1 MVKRK
6 SLDDTDPECG
16 KGIPFPIQTFLWR
29 QTSAF
34 LRPKLGK
41 QYEASCVSFER
52 VLVENKLH
60 GLSPALSEA
69 IQSIS
74 RWELVQAALPHVLHC
89 TAILLS
95 NRNKLGHQ
103 DKLGVAE
110 TKLLHTLHWML
121 LEAAQECNHE
131 PSLGHG
137 WSGGSSSSA
146 FLQPLGMG
154 NQGSPPG
161 RVGQSCPGSGTGS
174 GSGVPRRSGSLEE
187 DEHARNKLF
196 HKSMATVELFVFL
209 FAPLIHRIKES
220 DLTFRLASGL
230 VLWQPMWEHRQ
241 PDVPAF
247 SALIKPVRN
256 IVTAKRNS
264 PVNNQ
269 CSPCGSSNQGQMGF
283 QVVCETAQSD
293 SSSPGAGEQSCRRG
307 NSVERGGPS
316 RPQAPPHDKG
326 VSKKKTSAPVGIPF
340 SLAQRARYATYF
352 DVAVLRCLL
361 QPHWT
366 EEGVHWALMF
376 YLQRLRQI
384 LEERPERPPEPLIP
398 PLPRPR
404 SSSMVAATPS
414 LVNTHKTQDMSLK
427 SNEEAKSLSSETF
440 SKVSMTNL
448 RRPAVPDLSSDL
460 GMNLFK
466 KFKNRREDRERKG
479 SIPFHHTGKKRQRR
493 MGVPFLLHDDHLD
506 VSPTR
511 STFSFGSFSG
521 VGDDRRALERG
532 GWQATIMG
540 KFTRRGSSDTAADAD
555 SLSVKHSHSHHS
567 LLRDLPDH
575 SNSHSDNTVHAKGD
589 VRSQIS
595 TITMATFNT
604 TVASFNVGYADF
616 FTEHMKKLC
625 NPVSIPEIPTE
636 PLACANLPRSFTD
649 SCINYSCLEEGD
661 SIEGTNNFILK
672 NGMLDLT
679 AILRA
684 LYAVLTHDISSRICD
699 VSLNIIDCLLQLG
712 VVPGMGKKLTKPKD
726 KENDEMRL
734 PKEGANQSLGGAQ
747 GGVSGGCMGAAP
759 GGGGGDGGGGSGG
772 SGGGSG
778 GSGGGSRDDVTENK
792 KKDGKDDGSLLST
805 HRLALTMLI
814 KIVKSLGCAYGC
826 GEGHRGLSG
835 DRLRMQAQNCLTNL
849 YKLDKVQFRQ
859 TMRDYVNKDSLNNI
873 VDFLHALLGF
883 CMEPVTDK
891 YGSAGERS
899 RREKKRNLD
908 KAGFGNNFTTGD
920 NKSLAQNMEAV
931 VVGCMFKSL
940 ITRCASTTH
949 ELHSPENLGLYCDI
963 RQLVQFIKESHGNV
977 FRRVALSA
985 LLDSAEKLAT
995 AKKPEEKEEI
1005 VIIKQTMP
1013 RRSEVGVSGEK
1024 GAQPSTAADECRSC
1038 ISSRPPQTPE
1048 HDDQIPGALLGRKD
1062 FWRKMFKSQSAASD
1076 TSSQSE
1082 QDTSECTTAHSG
1094 TTTDR
1099 RSRSRSRRISLR
1111 KKLKLPIGNW
1121 LKRSSLSGLTDGV
1134 EDLLDISS
1142 VDRLS
1147 FIRQSSK
1154 VKFTSNVKL
1163 SEVGGVEY
1171 GRDEEEN
1178 FFKRL
1183 GKWRSGRRNPSKLH
1197 HTEEKDGPQGFQE
1210 RLAASQE
1217 AMKNKNVVNLGAI
1230 RQGMKRF
1237 QFLLNCCEPGTIP
1250 DASILAAALDLEAPV
1265 VARAS
1270 LFLECARFVHRC
1282 NRGNWPEWM
1291 KGHHVNI
1298 TKRGLS
1304 RGRSPIVGNKR
1315 NQKLQWNAAKHFCQ
1329 WGDAIGTRLSELCH
1343 SDSESPANI
1352 LGFIYDEE
1360 TKRRMRK
1367 EDEEED
1373 FLDDN
1378 TVNPTKCGCPFA
1390 LKMAACQLLLEITT
1404 FLRETFPCLPRPRT
1418 EPQVDLDSG
1427 RLRLNPELGRHRY
1440 ERKISFAG
1448 ILDDEDGHDSLNSS
1462 SHTLKSDTP
1471 SDEKK
1476 VQEPLAPIR
1485 KIRIGGSRLLQIKGA
1500 RSFKVKK
1507 GGSLSSI
1514 RRAGSLKSTK
1524 MPRQDS
1530 ESENDE
1536 GLLSQSRDTVT
1547 DIGSP
1552 WSTSEPSIEPE
1563 GSGGTGG
1570 PEDNYHRNMSW
1581 LHIMILLCNQQ
1592 SFICTHVEFC
1602 HPRCYQHHSRSC
1614 ARLVRAVKLLYGE
1627 TVDSLREDRAGN
1639 VSGRAK
1645 RNKECSDKSSLRTPS
1660 MKRRP
1665 TDSNADGKKDTGMLK
1680 YIRNQVM
1687 SLAPAPLSLLIKAAP
1702 ILTEDMYGDVQ
1713 PAAWELLLS
1722 VDEHMAAAAAAM
1734 FLLCAVKVPDAVTEM
1749 MMAEFQHAEA
1759 SQRINSVFKFYTL
1772 WRFRYQVWPRME
1784 EGAQQIFKIPP
1795 PSINF
1800 TLPSPIL
1807 GMPCVPMFDPP
1818 WVPSNTGS
1826 VQDPINED
1834 NSKSFSA
1841 RAVSRSHQRA
1851 EHILKNLQQ
1860 EEEKRRLGREA
1871 SIITAIPVAQE
1882 ACYEPTCGPPPE
1894 QEEEEEAVNLASRRM
1909 SVTPSCASSNSHRN
1923 YSFRRGSVWSVR
1935 SVASAEDE
1943 ENATEHT
1950 PTHHM
1955 LQPPQAVFPA
1965 CICAA
1970 VLPIVH
1976 LMEDGEVREDGVAV
1990 SAVAQQILWNCLI
2003 EDPAL
2008 VLRHFLEKLT
2018 VSNRQDELMYMLRKL
2033 LMNIGDLPAQTS
2045 HILFNYLVGLIM
2057 YFVRTPCEWGMDAIS
2072 ATLTFL
2078 WEVVGYVEGLFFKDL
2093 KQTMKKEQC
2102 EVKLLVTA
2110 SMPGTKTLVVHGQN
2124 ECDIP
2129 TQLPVH
2135 EDTQFEALLKEC
2147 LEFFNIPEARSAHYF
2162 LMDKRWNLIHYSKT
2176 FVRDI
2181 YPFRRSV
2188 SPQLNLVHMLPEKGQ
2203 ELIQKQVFS
2212 RKLEEVGRV
2221 LFLISLTQNMPAVH
2235 KQSHVSLLQE
2245 DLLRLPSFP
2254 RTAIDG
2260 EFSLFSEPQG
2270 KELFGLDTLHKVLWI
2285 KLLEEMFLGMPSEY
2299 PWGDEIMLFL
2309 NVFNGALLLHPE
2321 DSSLLRQYTATAI
2334 NTAVH
2339 FNHLFSLSGYQWIL
2353 PTMLQAYADYESNP
2367 LLRQGIEFCCRQFYI
2382 LHRKPFILQL
2392 FASVAP
2398 LLEFTTS
2405 TSTGLSKGVSAQ
2417 CLFDLLVSLEGET
2430 LDALDAL
2437 ELVKAEKPLR
2447 SLDFC
2452 YGNED
2457 LAFSITE
2464 SIKLCVTVVAYAPES
2479 FRSLQMLM
2487 VLEALVPCF
2496 LQKLKSNT
2504 MTMESASAARDEIA
2518 AIAALATSLQAL
2530 LYSSET
2536 LTRPMTA
2543 PQLSRCDQGHK
2554 GATTA
2559 NHAMSGGPNT
2569 SRLVSNI
2576 RDNLHLLEEGQGMP
2590 REELDE
2596 RIAREEFRR
2605 PRESLLNI
2613 CTEFYK
2619 HCGPRLKILQNV
2631 AGEPRVTALELLD
2644 IKSHMRL
2651 AEIAHA
2657 LLKLAP
2663 YDTLTMESR
2672 GLRRYITEMLPIT
2685 DWSAETVRPALIL
2698 ILKRLDRMFNKIHK
2712 MPTLR
2717 CARPQALCTRSVAAL
2732 RALYSF
2738 TTVPLLWRNSGVKS
2752 SSCLPVSS
2760 LAGHA
2765 TPWGVSLFLSPV
2777 SAAASLGMCA
2787 PACVCP
2793 SDLDVVCLRRT
2804 AKVVRLLLLAL
2815 LIDVF
2820 VSSSVSAFTR
2830 QPIISF
2836 LPHLRSLINVCVNLV
2851 MGVVGPSSVADG
2863 LPLLHLSPYL
2873 SPPLPFS
2880 TAVVRLVALQI
2891 QALKDDFPLSH
2902 VISPFTNQERR
2913 EGMLLNLL
2921 IPFVLTV
2928 GSGSKGQSP
2937 GTQDSPHLEQ
2947 PEHVQDQEL
2956 HAGCL
2961 PAHCSTPGDQGKDL
2975 RREGLAESTSQAA
2988 YLALKVVLVCFE
3000 RQLGNQWYRL
3010 SLQVKEMALRKVG
3023 GLAFWDFIDF
3033 IVRTRI
3039 PIFVLLRPYIQC
3051 KLLTQPA
3058 DSQEEITARH
3068 HIADQLERRF
3078 IPRPLCKSSLFAEF
3092 NNELKI
3098 LKEAVHSGSAYQ
3110 GKTSISTVGTSTSAY
3125 RLSLATMSRS
3135 NTGTGTVWE
3144 QESQPSR
3151 QPSQDT
3157 LSRTDEDE
3165 EPEQEENDSISI
3177 PSVVSEHE
3185 AFLPRIISQRRFSS
3199 YATGNAS
3206 AQSEP
3211 GTRST
3216 MLPSQSEP
3224 NVLDE
3229 SQGLEEGN
3237 LSRVASVQSEPGQQ
3251 NLLLQPP
3258 LGRNRGLRQL
3268 RRPLLSIPKNE
3279 PRGAGRSGAR
3289 LSATRRSIQPKNKI
3303 LATHGGDQKR
3313 VVTFTETQQEAQ
3325 TKPPVPAGADA
3336 QPEVRKASPAPP
3348 STPPASSGASFSATV
3363 KADLHSPS
3371 RKQLSI
3377 STESKEKREQ
3387 WSLRSSLSPRGS
3399 ISRGSTPTPPSRSC
3413 SPVPPPHPISRT
3425 CSPLPPPPLPIL
3437 GIHPCANFPQQGAS
3451 SCSTPESPEDLDTT
3465 ALLGRNTDTLLHISE
3480 DNGGTENPLL
3490 VPLLVPLLSPRHS
3503 PALPSRRS
3511 PLPLSPVDLDLDESH
3526 V

>member
-6 SLDDTDPECG
+6 SLDDSDQENCR
-16 KGIPFPIQTFLWR
+16 GIPFPIQTFLWR

-60 GLSPALSEA
+60 GLSPALTEA

-121 LEAAQECNHE
+121 LEAAQECHQE
-131 PSLGHG
+131 PGLGQG
-137 WSGGSSSSA
+137 WSGGSSGSSSA
-146 FLQPLGMG
+146 YLQPMG
-154 NQGSPPG
+154 NQGLTD
-161 RVGQSCPGSGTGS
+161 RNGSTT
-174 GSGVPRRSGSLEE
+174 EE
-187 DEHARNKLF
+187 NEYARAKLY
-196 HKSMATVELFVFL
+196 HKNMATVELFVFL
-209 FAPLIHRIKES
+209 FAPLINRIKES
-220 DLTFRLASGL
+220 DLTFRLAGGL
-230 VLWQPMWEHRQ
+230 VIWQPMWEHRH

-247 SALIKPVRN
+247 SALVKPMRN
-256 IVTAKRNS
+256 IITAKRNS
-264 PVNNQ
+264 LVNNQ
-269 CSPCGSSNQGQMGF
+269 CSPHDTSNPCPS
-283 QVVCETAQSD
+283 VVCESVRPD
-293 SSSPGAGEQSCRRG
+293 SSSPSATGQSCRRG
-307 NSVERGGPS
+307 NSVEKGGS
-316 RPQAPPHDKG
+316 SQQAFEKG
-326 VSKKKTSAPVGIPF
+326 FSQPKNFSVPVGI
-340 SLAQRARYATYF
+340 SVSQRARYATYF
-352 DVAVLRCLL
+352 DVAVLRCLM

-366 EEGVHWALMF
+366 EEGVHWALTY

-384 LEERPERPPEPLIP
+384 LQEKPERPPEPLIP

-414 LVNTHKTQDMSLK
+414 LVNTHKTQDMTQK
-427 SNEEAKSLSSETF
+427 CNEESRSLSSETF
-440 SKVSMTNL
+440 SKVSFTNL
-448 RRPAVPDLSSDL
+448 RRQAVPDLSTEM
-460 GMNLFK
+460 GMNIFK

-479 SIPFHHTGKKRQRR
+479 SIPFHYTGKKRQRR
-493 MGVPFLLHDDHLD
+493 MGIPFLMHEDHLD

-521 VGDDRRALERG
+521 LGDDRRTLDRG
-532 GWQATIMG
+532 GWPSTIMG
-540 KFTRRGSSDTAADAD
+540 KLTRRGSSDTAGDVD
-555 SLSVKHSHSHHS
+555 SLGAKHFHSHHN
-567 LLRDLPDH
+567 LPEH
-575 SNSHSDNTVHAKGD
+575 SNSHSDNTIKEG

-604 TVASFNVGYADF
+604 TVASFNVGYTDF
-616 FTEHMKKLC
+616 FTEHIKKLC
-625 NPVSIPEIPTE
+625 NPIPIPEMPCE
-636 PLACANLPRSFTD
+636 PLACSNLPRSLTD
-649 SCINYSCLEEGD
+649 SCINYTSLED
-661 SIEGTNNFILK
+661 RDTIEGTNNFILK
-672 NGMLDLT
+672 NGMLDLM

-684 LYAVLTHDISSRICD
+684 LYAVLTHDIGSRICD
-699 VSLNIIDCLLQLG
+699 VALNIIECLLQLG
-712 VVPGMGKKLTKPKD
+712 VVPSVNKKASKPED
-726 KENDEMRL
+726 KEAEH
-734 PKEGANQSLGGAQ
+734 PKEGASQSVGGAQ
-747 GGVSGGCMGAAP
+747 GEAAGGTGAAP
-759 GGGGGDGGGGSGG
+759 NGGGGGDGGGGGG
-772 SGGGSG
+772 ESR
-778 GSGGGSRDDVTENK
+778 GGSRDDIKNNK
-792 KKDGKDDGSLLST
+792 DNKDGDTSLST

-835 DRLRMQAQNCLTNL
+835 DRLRMQAQNCLTTL

-859 TMRDYVNKDSLNNI
+859 TMKEYVNKDSLNNI

-883 CMEPVTDK
+883 CMEPITDK

-899 RREKKRNLD
+899 RRANKRNID
-908 KAGFGNNFTTGD
+908 KAGFGNNFTTGGD
-920 NKSLAQNMEAV
+920 KSLAQSMETV

-949 ELHSPENLGLYCDI
+949 ELHSSENLGLYCDI

-985 LLDSAEKLAT
+985 LLDSAEKLNT
-995 AKKPEEKEEI
+995 TKNTDEKET
-1005 VIIKQTMP
+1005 K
-1013 RRSEVGVSGEK
+1013 
-1024 GAQPSTAADECRSC
+1024 PSSAKNE
-1038 ISSRPPQTPE
+1038 E
-1048 HDDQIPGALLGRKD
+1048 QIPGALLGRKD

-1111 KKLKLPIGNW
+1111 KKLKLPIACHRKARHPLTLSMLRNW
-1121 LKRSSLSGLTDGV
+1121 LKRSSLSGLADGV

-1154 VKFTSNVKL
+1154 VKFTSAVKL
-1163 SEVGGVEY
+1163 SEGSAIEY
-1171 GRDEEEN
+1171 GREEEEN

-1183 GKWRSGRRNPSKLH
+1183 GKWRSGRRNPSKVH
-1197 HTEEKDGPQGFQE
+1197 HTEEKDGCHGFQE

-1217 AMKNKNVVNLGAI
+1217 AMKNKNIVNLGAI

-1304 RGRSPIVGNKR
+1304 RGRSPVAGNKR
-1315 NQKLQWNAAKHFCQ
+1315 NTKLQWNAAKHFYQ
-1329 WGDAIGTRLSELCH
+1329 WGDAIGTRLSEICH

-1360 TKRRMRK
+1360 SKRRAKK

-1373 FLDDN
+1373 YLDDN

-1418 EPQVDLDSG
+1418 EPLVDLESC
-1427 RLRLNPELGRHRY
+1427 RLRLDPELGRHRY

-1462 SHTLKSDTP
+1462 SHTLKSDTGCE
-1471 SDEKK
+1471 EKK
-1476 VQEPLAPIR
+1476 SSQEPLAPIR

-1500 RSFKVKK
+1500 RSFRVKK

-1524 MPRQDS
+1524 TSRQDS
-1530 ESENDE
+1530 ESENDAE
-1536 GLLSQSRDTVT
+1536 SERLLSQSRDTVRLCAAMAQLKREGGGSERGAGKGQGT
-1547 DIGSP
+1547 GNGGSRRDQGGKDIGRSQEQENPGRDPESSQDGGP
-1552 WSTSEPSIEPE
+1552 WWSRGREKPWWRANLELMAHMTKAKAGTRNIAAESEQLRTKLEPEARRGQMEPE
-1563 GSGGTGG
+1563 GWRGEAK
-1570 PEDNYHRNMSW
+1570 PEEWNPVAEAGRR
-1581 LHIMILLCNQQ
+1581 L
-1592 SFICTHVEFC
+1592 TK
-1602 HPRCYQHHSRSC
+1602 RSRRDKGAWWSPC
-1614 ARLVRAVKLLYGE
+1614 
-1627 TVDSLREDRAGN
+1627 DDWPPWSQ
-1639 VSGRAK
+1639 
-1645 RNKECSDKSSLRTPS
+1645 CSDKSCLRTPS

-1665 TDSNADGKKDTGMLK
+1665 TDSSAEGKKDTGMLK

-1687 SLAPAPLSLLIKAAP
+1687 SLSPAPLSLLIKAAP
-1702 ILTEDMYGDVQ
+1702 ILTEDMYGDIL

-1722 VDEHMAAAAAAM
+1722 VDEHMAAAAAAL
-1734 FLLCAVKVPDAVTEM
+1734 FLLCAVKVPDGVTEM
-1749 MMAEFQHAEA
+1749 MMAEFQHKEA
-1759 SQRINSVFKFYTL
+1759 CQRINSILKFYTV

-1807 GMPCVPMFDPP
+1807 GMPCVPIFDPP
-1818 WVPSNTGS
+1818 WVPVNAGTVPDAIS
-1826 VQDPINED
+1826 ED
-1834 NSKSFSA
+1834 QSKSFSA

-1851 EHILKNLQQ
+1851 EHILKNMQQ

-1871 SIITAIPVAQE
+1871 SIITAIPIAQE
-1882 ACYEPTCGPPPE
+1882 ACYEPTCSPPPE
-1894 QEEEEEAVNLASRRM
+1894 QEEEVEDVMNLTSRRL
-1909 SVTPSCASSNSHRN
+1909 SVSPSCASSNSHRN

-1935 SVASAEDE
+1935 SMVSAEDD
-1943 ENATEHT
+1943 ENTTELT

-1955 LQPPQAVFPA
+1955 LQPPQSVFPP

-1990 SAVAQQILWNCLI
+1990 CAVAQQVLWNCLI

-2033 LMNIGDLPAQTS
+2033 LLNIGDLPAQTS

-2147 LEFFNIPEARSAHYF
+2147 LEFFNIPEARSANYF
-2162 LMDKRWNLIHYSKT
+2162 LMDKRWNLIHYAKT
-2176 FVRDI
+2176 YVRDI

-2203 ELIQKQVFS
+2203 ELIQKQV
-2212 RKLEEVGRV
+2212 
-2221 LFLISLTQNMPAVH
+2221 M
-2235 KQSHVSLLQE
+2235 
-2245 DLLRLPSFP
+2245 
-2254 RTAIDG
+2254 
-2260 EFSLFSEPQG
+2260 
-2270 KELFGLDTLHKVLWI
+2270 
-2285 KLLEEMFLGMPSEY
+2285 
-2299 PWGDEIMLFL
+2299 
-2309 NVFNGALLLHPE
+2309 
-2321 DSSLLRQYTATAI
+2321 
-2334 NTAVH
+2334 
-2339 FNHLFSLSGYQWIL
+2339 
-2353 PTMLQAYADYESNP
+2353 
-2367 LLRQGIEFCCRQFYI
+2367 
-2382 LHRKPFILQL
+2382 
-2392 FASVAP
+2392 
-2398 LLEFTTS
+2398 
-2405 TSTGLSKGVSAQ
+2405 
-2417 CLFDLLVSLEGET
+2417 
-2430 LDALDAL
+2430 
-2437 ELVKAEKPLR
+2437 
-2447 SLDFC
+2447 
-2452 YGNED
+2452 
-2457 LAFSITE
+2457 
-2464 SIKLCVTVVAYAPES
+2464 
-2479 FRSLQMLM
+2479 
-2487 VLEALVPCF
+2487 
-2496 LQKLKSNT
+2496 
-2504 MTMESASAARDEIA
+2504 
-2518 AIAALATSLQAL
+2518 
-2530 LYSSET
+2530 
-2536 LTRPMTA
+2536 
-2543 PQLSRCDQGHK
+2543 
-2554 GATTA
+2554 
-2559 NHAMSGGPNT
+2559 
-2569 SRLVSNI
+2569 
-2576 RDNLHLLEEGQGMP
+2576 
-2590 REELDE
+2590 
-2596 RIAREEFRR
+2596 
-2605 PRESLLNI
+2605 
-2613 CTEFYK
+2613 
-2619 HCGPRLKILQNV
+2619 
-2631 AGEPRVTALELLD
+2631 
-2644 IKSHMRL
+2644 
-2651 AEIAHA
+2651 
-2657 LLKLAP
+2657 
-2663 YDTLTMESR
+2663 
-2672 GLRRYITEMLPIT
+2672 
-2685 DWSAETVRPALIL
+2685 AETG
-2698 ILKRLDRMFNKIHK
+2698 FH
-2712 MPTLR
+2712 
-2717 CARPQALCTRSVAAL
+2717 
-2732 RALYSF
+2732 
-2738 TTVPLLWRNSGVKS
+2738 
-2752 SSCLPVSS
+2752 
-2760 LAGHA
+2760 
-2765 TPWGVSLFLSPV
+2765 
-2777 SAAASLGMCA
+2777 
-2787 PACVCP
+2787 
-2793 SDLDVVCLRRT
+2793 
-2804 AKVVRLLLLAL
+2804 
-2815 LIDVF
+2815 
-2820 VSSSVSAFTR
+2820 SSVSALTRRQVEWEAASSLIEGICLTLHR

-2880 TAVVRLVALQI
+2880 TAVVRLVAMQI

-2928 GSGSKGQSP
+2928 GSGNK
-2937 GTQDSPHLEQ
+2937 DSPNLEQ
-2947 PEHVQDQEL
+2947 PEVFLLLQTVINILLPPRIISTSRSKNFVLD
-2956 HAGCL
+2956 AS
-2961 PAHCSTPGDQGKDL
+2961 PAHCSTPGDTGKDL

-2988 YLALKVVLVCFE
+2988 YLALKVVLICFE
-3000 RQLGNQWYRL
+3000 RQLGNQWYKL

-3039 PIFVLLRPYIQC
+3039 PIFILLRPFIQC

-3058 DSQEEITARH
+3058 ESQEEITARH
-3068 HIADQLERRF
+3068 HIAEQLERRF
-3078 IPRPLCKSSLFAEF
+3078 IPRSLCKSSLFAEF
-3092 NNELKI
+3092 SNELKI

-3157 LSRTDEDE
+3157 LSRCTDEE
-3165 EPEQEENDSISI
+3165 EEENDSISI

-3185 AFLPRIISQRRFSS
+3185 AFLPRLISQRRFSS
-3199 YATGNAS
+3199 HITVSAAT
-3206 AQSEP
+3206 QPEP
-3211 GTRST
+3211 GIST
-3216 MLPSQSEP
+3216 MLPSHSEP

-3229 SQGLEEGN
+3229 SQGLLEEGN

-3251 NLLLQPP
+3251 NLLIQPP
-3258 LGRNRGLRQL
+3258 LGRKRGLRQL
-3268 RRPLLSIPKNE
+3268 RRPLLSIQRVQDE
-3279 PRGAGRSGAR
+3279 SRGRQGAR
-3289 LSATRRSIQPKNKI
+3289 LSTTRRNIQPKSKP
-3303 LATHGGDQKR
+3303 LDRAHGDQKR
-3313 VVTFTETQQEAQ
+3313 SVNDMKKNGERYGSSENV
-3325 TKPPVPAGADA
+3325 PVSWPFIPLNLTAYITLALFCSQYENKD
-3336 QPEVRKASPAPP
+3336 RKDQGS
-3348 STPPASSGASFSATV
+3348 V
-3363 KADLHSPS
+3363 
-3371 RKQLSI
+3371 
-3377 STESKEKREQ
+3377 
-3387 WSLRSSLSPRGS
+3387 RSSLSPTPS
-3399 ISRGSTPTPPSRSC
+3399 AASSSTSRA
-3413 SPVPPPHPISRT
+3413 
-3425 CSPLPPPPLPIL
+3425 CSPLPPPLPVL
-3437 GIHPCANFPQQGAS
+3437 
-3451 SCSTPESPEDLDTT
+3451 STPSRLAPTQIRESPEDEETT
-3465 ALLGRNTDTLLHISE
+3465 GLLQNTDTSPGAGE
-3480 DNGGTENPLL
+3480 DRGTENPLL
-3490 VPLLVPLLSPRHS
+3490 TSLLTPH
-3503 PALPSRRS
+3503 ALS

>member
-6 SLDDTDPECG
+6 SLDDSDQENCRG
-16 KGIPFPIQTFLWR
+16 VPFPIQTFLWR

-60 GLSPALSEA
+60 GLSPALTEA

-121 LEAAQECNHE
+121 LEAAQECHQE
-131 PSLGHG
+131 PGLGHG
-137 WSGGSSSSA
+137 WSGGSSGSSSA
-146 FLQPLGMG
+146 YLQPMG
-154 NQGSPPG
+154 NQGLTDHN
-161 RVGQSCPGSGTGS
+161 GSTT
-174 GSGVPRRSGSLEE
+174 EE
-187 DEHARNKLF
+187 NEYARAKLY
-196 HKSMATVELFVFL
+196 HKNMATVELFVFL
-209 FAPLIHRIKES
+209 FAPLINRIKES
-220 DLTFRLASGL
+220 DLTFRLAGGL
-230 VLWQPMWEHRQ
+230 VIWQPMWEHRQ

-247 SALIKPVRN
+247 SALVKPMRN
-256 IVTAKRNS
+256 IVTGQISCINII
-264 PVNNQ
+264 VQ
-269 CSPCGSSNQGQMGF
+269 LGSCDFLFYLGF
-283 QVVCETAQSD
+283 QVVCESDQPDSPSPSVTGQS
-293 SSSPGAGEQSCRRG
+293 GAC
-307 NSVERGGPS
+307 
-316 RPQAPPHDKG
+316 
-326 VSKKKTSAPVGIPF
+326 T
-340 SLAQRARYATYF
+340 RYATYF
-352 DVAVLRCLL
+352 DVAVLRCLM

-366 EEGVHWALMF
+366 EEGVHWALIY

-384 LEERPERPPEPLIP
+384 LQEKPERPPEPLIP

-414 LVNTHKTQDMSLK
+414 LVNTHKTQDMTLK
-427 SNEEAKSLSSETF
+427 CNEESRSLSSETF
-440 SKVSMTNL
+440 SKVSVTNL
-448 RRPAVPDLSSDL
+448 RRPAVPDLSIEM
-460 GMNLFK
+460 GMNIFK

-493 MGVPFLLHDDHLD
+493 MGVPFLMHEDHLD

-521 VGDDRRALERG
+521 LGDDRRTLDRG
-532 GWQATIMG
+532 GWPSTIMG
-540 KFTRRGSSDTAADAD
+540 KLTRRGSSDTAGDVD
-555 SLSVKHSHSHHS
+555 SLGAKHFHSHHN
-567 LLRDLPDH
+567 LPEH
-575 SNSHSDNTVHAKGD
+575 SNSHSDNTIKE

-604 TVASFNVGYADF
+604 TVASFNVGYTDF
-616 FTEHMKKLC
+616 FTEHIKKLC
-625 NPVSIPEIPTE
+625 NPIPIPEMPCE
-636 PLACANLPRSFTD
+636 PLACSNLPRSLTD
-649 SCINYSCLEEGD
+649 SCINYTSLED
-661 SIEGTNNFILK
+661 RDTIEGTNNFILK
-672 NGMLDLT
+672 NGMLDLM
-679 AILRA
+679 AVLRA
-684 LYAVLTHDISSRICD
+684 LYSVLTHDISSRICD
-699 VSLNIIDCLLQLG
+699 VALNIIECLLQLG
-712 VVPGMGKKLTKPKD
+712 VVPSVIKKAPKPED
-726 KENDEMRL
+726 KEVER
-734 PKEGANQSLGGAQ
+734 PKEGASQSVGGAQ
-747 GGVSGGCMGAAP
+747 GEAAGGTGAAP
-759 GGGGGDGGGGSGG
+759 NGGGGGDGGGGGG
-772 SGGGSG
+772 
-778 GSGGGSRDDVTENK
+778 ENT
-792 KKDGKDDGSLLST
+792 SLST

-835 DRLRMQAQNCLTNL
+835 DRLRMQVNICAQNCLTTL

-859 TMRDYVNKDSLNNI
+859 TMKEYVNKDSLNNI

-883 CMEPVTDK
+883 CMEPITD
-891 YGSAGERS
+891 
-899 RREKKRNLD
+899 N
-908 KAGFGNNFTTGD
+908 KAGFGNNFTTGGD
-920 NKSLAQNMEAV
+920 KSLVHSMETV

-949 ELHSPENLGLYCDI
+949 ELHSSENLGLYCDI

-985 LLDSAEKLAT
+985 LLDSAEKLNT
-995 AKKPEEKEEI
+995 TKKTDEKEETKPSSTSMLI
-1005 VIIKQTMP
+1005 CVYLFLSI
-1013 RRSEVGVSGEK
+1013 SEE
-1024 GAQPSTAADECRSC
+1024 
-1038 ISSRPPQTPE
+1038 
-1048 HDDQIPGALLGRKD
+1048 QIPGALLGRKD

-1121 LKRSSLSGLTDGV
+1121 LKRSSLSGLADGV

-1154 VKFTSNVKL
+1154 VKFTSAVKL
-1163 SEVGGVEY
+1163 SEGSAIEY
-1171 GRDEEEN
+1171 GREEEEN

-1183 GKWRSGRRNPSKLH
+1183 GCH
-1197 HTEEKDGPQGFQE
+1197 GFQE

-1217 AMKNKNVVNLGAI
+1217 AMKNKNIVNLGAI

-1304 RGRSPIVGNKR
+1304 RGRSPVAGNKR
-1315 NQKLQWNAAKHFCQ
+1315 NTKLQWNAAKHFYQ
-1329 WGDAIGTRLSELCH
+1329 WGDAIGTRLSEICH
-1343 SDSESPANI
+1343 SDTESPANI

-1360 TKRRMRK
+1360 SKRRAKK

-1373 FLDDN
+1373 YLDDN
-1378 TVNPTKCGCPFA
+1378 TVNPTKCGCPFS

-1418 EPQVDLDSG
+1418 EPLVDLESC
-1427 RLRLNPELGRHRY
+1427 RLRLDPELGRHRY

-1448 ILDDEDGHDSLNSS
+1448 ILDDEDGHDDSLNSS
-1462 SHTLKSDTP
+1462 SHTLKSDTGCE
-1471 SDEKK
+1471 EKK
-1476 VQEPLAPIR
+1476 
-1485 KIRIGGSRLLQIKGA
+1485 S
-1500 RSFKVKK
+1500 
-1507 GGSLSSI
+1507 
-1514 RRAGSLKSTK
+1514 
-1524 MPRQDS
+1524 
-1530 ESENDE
+1530 
-1536 GLLSQSRDTVT
+1536 
-1547 DIGSP
+1547 SP
-1552 WSTSEPSIEPE
+1552 WSASEPSIEPE
-1563 GSGGTGG
+1563 GPGSTGG
-1570 PEDNYHRNMSW
+1570 VEDNYHRNMSW

-1592 SFICTHVEFC
+1592 SFICTHVDFC

-1614 ARLVRAVKLLYGE
+1614 ARLVRAIKLLYGE
-1627 TVDSLREDRAGN
+1627 TVDSLKENSTTGN
-1639 VSGRAK
+1639 ISGRAK
-1645 RNKECSDKSSLRTPS
+1645 KSKECSDKSCLRTPS

-1665 TDSNADGKKDTGMLK
+1665 TDSSAEGKKDTGMLK

-1687 SLAPAPLSLLIKAAP
+1687 SLSPAPLSLLIKAAP
-1702 ILTEDMYGDVQ
+1702 ILTDDMYGDIL

-1722 VDEHMAAAAAAM
+1722 VDEHMAAAAAAL
-1734 FLLCAVKVPDAVTEM
+1734 FLLCAVKVPDGVTEM
-1749 MMAEFQHAEA
+1749 MMAEFQHQEA
-1759 SQRINSVFKFYTL
+1759 CQRINSILKFYTV

-1807 GMPCVPMFDPP
+1807 GMPCVPIFDPP
-1818 WVPSNTGS
+1818 WVPVNAGTVPDAIS
-1826 VQDPINED
+1826 ED
-1834 NSKSFSA
+1834 QFKSFSA

-1851 EHILKNLQQ
+1851 EHILKNMQQ

-1871 SIITAIPVAQE
+1871 SIITAIPIAQE
-1882 ACYEPTCGPPPE
+1882 ACYEPTCSPPPE
-1894 QEEEEEAVNLASRRM
+1894 QEEEVEDVVNLTSRRL
-1909 SVTPSCASSNSHRN
+1909 SVSPSCASSNSHRN

-1935 SVASAEDE
+1935 SVVSAEDD
-1943 ENATEHT
+1943 ENTTELT

-1955 LQPPQAVFPA
+1955 LQPPQSVFPP

-1990 SAVAQQILWNCLI
+1990 CAVAQQVLWNCLI

-2033 LMNIGDLPAQTS
+2033 LLNIGDLPAQTS

-2078 WEVVGYVEGLFFKDL
+2078 WEIVGYVEGLFFKDL

-2147 LEFFNIPEARSAHYF
+2147 LEFFNIPEARSANYF
-2162 LMDKRWNLIHYSKT
+2162 LMDKRWNLIHYAKT
-2176 FVRDI
+2176 YVRDI

-2212 RKLEEVGRV
+2212 RKLEEIGRV
-2221 LFLISLTQNMPAVH
+2221 LFIISLTQRMPAMH
-2235 KQSHVSLLQE
+2235 KQSHVSMLQE

-2254 RTAIDG
+2254 RSAIDA
-2260 EFSLFSEPQG
+2260 EFTLFNEPLG

-2321 DSSLLRQYTATAI
+2321 DSALLRQYSATAI

-2353 PTMLQAYADYESNP
+2353 PTMLQTYADYESNP
-2367 LLRQGIEFCCRQFYI
+2367 LLRRGIEFCCRQFYI

-2398 LLEFTTS
+2398 LLEFTTR
-2405 TSTGLSKGVSAQ
+2405 TSTGLSKGVSSQ

-2430 LDALDAL
+2430 ADSLDAL

-2457 LAFSITE
+2457 LAFSISE
-2464 SIKLCVTVVAYAPES
+2464 AIKLCVTVVAYAPES
-2479 FRSLQMLM
+2479 YRSLQMLM
-2487 VLEALVPCF
+2487 VLEALVPCY
-2496 LQKLKSNT
+2496 LQKMKGNT
-2504 MTMESASAARDEIA
+2504 QTLESASAARDEIA

-2530 LYSSET
+2530 LYSVEA

-2543 PQLSRCDQGHK
+2543 PQMSRCDQGHK

-2559 NHAMSGGPNT
+2559 NHTMSGGPNT
-2569 SRLVSNI
+2569 RSG
-2576 RDNLHLLEEGQGMP
+2576 DNLHLLEEGQGIL

-2596 RIAREEFRR
+2596 RITREEFRR

-2651 AEIAHA
+2651 AEIAHS

-2685 DWSAETVRPALIL
+2685 DWSAEAIRPALIL

-2717 CARPQALCTRSVAAL
+2717 RQVEWEAA
-2732 RALYSF
+2732 
-2738 TTVPLLWRNSGVKS
+2738 
-2752 SSCLPVSS
+2752 SS
-2760 LAGHA
+2760 LIEGI
-2765 TPWGVSLFLSPV
+2765 
-2777 SAAASLGMCA
+2777 
-2787 PACVCP
+2787 
-2793 SDLDVVCLRRT
+2793 CLT
-2804 AKVVRLLLLAL
+2804 LH
-2815 LIDVF
+2815 
-2820 VSSSVSAFTR
+2820 R

-2880 TAVVRLVALQI
+2880 TAVVRLVAMQI

-2928 GSGSKGQSP
+2928 GSGSK
-2937 GTQDSPHLEQ
+2937 DSPHLEQ
-2947 PEHVQDQEL
+2947 PEVFLLLQTVINILLPPRIISTSRSKNFVLD
-2956 HAGCL
+2956 AS
-2961 PAHCSTPGDQGKDL
+2961 PAHCSTPGDTGKDL

-3000 RQLGNQWYRL
+3000 RQLGNQWYKL

-3039 PIFVLLRPYIQC
+3039 PIFILLRPFIQC

-3058 DSQEEITARH
+3058 ESQEEITARH
-3068 HIADQLERRF
+3068 HIAEQLERRF
-3078 IPRPLCKSSLFAEF
+3078 IPRSLCKSSLFAEF
-3092 NNELKI
+3092 SNELKI

-3157 LSRTDEDE
+3157 LSRTDEE
-3165 EPEQEENDSISI
+3165 EEENDSISV

-3185 AFLPRIISQRRFSS
+3185 AFLPRLISQRRFSS
-3199 YATGNAS
+3199 HATGS
-3206 AQSEP
+3206 AATQPEP
-3211 GTRST
+3211 GMST
-3216 MLPSQSEP
+3216 MLPSHSEP

-3229 SQGLEEGN
+3229 SQGLLEEGN

-3251 NLLLQPP
+3251 NLLIQPP
-3258 LGRNRGLRQL
+3258 LGRKRGLRQL
-3268 RRPLLSIPKNE
+3268 RRPLLSIQRVQDE
-3279 PRGAGRSGAR
+3279 SRGRQGAR
-3289 LSATRRSIQPKNKI
+3289 LSTTRRTIQPK
-3303 LATHGGDQKR
+3303 THSDQKR
-3313 VVTFTETQQEAQ
+3313 SVTFTETQQEL
-3325 TKPPVPAGADA
+3325 AG
-3336 QPEVRKASPAPP
+3336 RSPTATP
-3348 STPPASSGASFSATV
+3348 STSSSLPGVTEVGKLSHAPSATSESS
-3363 KADLHSPS
+3363 SPS
-3371 RKQLSI
+3371 IKTTH
-3377 STESKEKREQ
+3377 ST
-3387 WSLRSSLSPRGS
+3387 
-3399 ISRGSTPTPPSRSC
+3399 SRA
-3413 SPVPPPHPISRT
+3413 
-3425 CSPLPPPPLPIL
+3425 CSPLPPPLPIL
-3437 GIHPCANFPQQGAS
+3437 
-3451 SCSTPESPEDLDTT
+3451 STPSRLAPTQIRESPEDEETT
-3465 ALLGRNTDTLLHISE
+3465 GLLQNTDTSPSVGE
-3480 DNGGTENPLL
+3480 DRGTENPLL
-3490 VPLLVPLLSPRHS
+3490 TSLLTPH
-3503 PALPSRRS
+3503 ALS

>member
-1 MVKRK
+1 MPLDKGLLFK
-6 SLDDTDPECG
+6 SVNLCDPE
-16 KGIPFPIQTFLWR
+16 
-29 QTSAF
+29 
-34 LRPKLGK
+34 
-41 QYEASCVSFER
+41 
-52 VLVENKLH
+52 
-60 GLSPALSEA
+60 
-69 IQSIS
+69 
-74 RWELVQAALPHVLHC
+74 
-89 TAILLS
+89 
-95 NRNKLGHQ
+95 
-103 DKLGVAE
+103 
-110 TKLLHTLHWML
+110 
-121 LEAAQECNHE
+121 
-131 PSLGHG
+131 
-137 WSGGSSSSA
+137 
-146 FLQPLGMG
+146 
-154 NQGSPPG
+154 
-161 RVGQSCPGSGTGS
+161 
-174 GSGVPRRSGSLEE
+174 
-187 DEHARNKLF
+187 
-196 HKSMATVELFVFL
+196 
-209 FAPLIHRIKES
+209 
-220 DLTFRLASGL
+220 RL
-230 VLWQPMWEHRQ
+230 
-241 PDVPAF
+241 
-247 SALIKPVRN
+247 
-256 IVTAKRNS
+256 
-264 PVNNQ
+264 
-269 CSPCGSSNQGQMGF
+269 C
-283 QVVCETAQSD
+283 
-293 SSSPGAGEQSCRRG
+293 
-307 NSVERGGPS
+307 
-316 RPQAPPHDKG
+316 
-326 VSKKKTSAPVGIPF
+326 
-340 SLAQRARYATYF
+340 
-352 DVAVLRCLL
+352 
-361 QPHWT
+361 
-366 EEGVHWALMF
+366 
-376 YLQRLRQI
+376 
-384 LEERPERPPEPLIP
+384 
-398 PLPRPR
+398 
-404 SSSMVAATPS
+404 
-414 LVNTHKTQDMSLK
+414 
-427 SNEEAKSLSSETF
+427 
-440 SKVSMTNL
+440 
-448 RRPAVPDLSSDL
+448 
-460 GMNLFK
+460 
-466 KFKNRREDRERKG
+466 
-479 SIPFHHTGKKRQRR
+479 
-493 MGVPFLLHDDHLD
+493 
-506 VSPTR
+506 
-511 STFSFGSFSG
+511 
-521 VGDDRRALERG
+521 
-532 GWQATIMG
+532 
-540 KFTRRGSSDTAADAD
+540 
-555 SLSVKHSHSHHS
+555 
-567 LLRDLPDH
+567 
-575 SNSHSDNTVHAKGD
+575 
-589 VRSQIS
+589 
-595 TITMATFNT
+595 
-604 TVASFNVGYADF
+604 
-616 FTEHMKKLC
+616 
-625 NPVSIPEIPTE
+625 
-636 PLACANLPRSFTD
+636 
-649 SCINYSCLEEGD
+649 
-661 SIEGTNNFILK
+661 
-672 NGMLDLT
+672 
-679 AILRA
+679 
-684 LYAVLTHDISSRICD
+684 
-699 VSLNIIDCLLQLG
+699 
-712 VVPGMGKKLTKPKD
+712 
-726 KENDEMRL
+726 
-734 PKEGANQSLGGAQ
+734 
-747 GGVSGGCMGAAP
+747 
-759 GGGGGDGGGGSGG
+759 
-772 SGGGSG
+772 
-778 GSGGGSRDDVTENK
+778 
-792 KKDGKDDGSLLST
+792 
-805 HRLALTMLI
+805 
-814 KIVKSLGCAYGC
+814 
-826 GEGHRGLSG
+826 
-835 DRLRMQAQNCLTNL
+835 
-849 YKLDKVQFRQ
+849 
-859 TMRDYVNKDSLNNI
+859 
-873 VDFLHALLGF
+873 
-883 CMEPVTDK
+883 
-891 YGSAGERS
+891 
-899 RREKKRNLD
+899 
-908 KAGFGNNFTTGD
+908 
-920 NKSLAQNMEAV
+920 
-931 VVGCMFKSL
+931 
-940 ITRCASTTH
+940 
-949 ELHSPENLGLYCDI
+949 
-963 RQLVQFIKESHGNV
+963 
-977 FRRVALSA
+977 
-985 LLDSAEKLAT
+985 
-995 AKKPEEKEEI
+995 
-1005 VIIKQTMP
+1005 
-1013 RRSEVGVSGEK
+1013 
-1024 GAQPSTAADECRSC
+1024 
-1038 ISSRPPQTPE
+1038 
-1048 HDDQIPGALLGRKD
+1048 
-1062 FWRKMFKSQSAASD
+1062 
-1076 TSSQSE
+1076 
-1082 QDTSECTTAHSG
+1082 
-1094 TTTDR
+1094 
-1099 RSRSRSRRISLR
+1099 
-1111 KKLKLPIGNW
+1111 NW

-1154 VKFTSNVKL
+1154 VKFTSAVKL
-1163 SEVGGVEY
+1163 SESGAVGPEY
-1171 GRDEEEN
+1171 ARDEEEN

-1197 HTEEKDGPQGFQE
+1197 HTEEKDGRPPRPWGAHPRPPPIVLSLFLSPASCLSVWCRVLSRKVVVFFRPPFSMSAPPDSCLLHSRSSFLHLTVERRKRVGINHIYETIFLPQSCAISSMTEAVGALFVSFVVTSGGPHGFQE

-1315 NQKLQWNAAKHFCQ
+1315 NQKLQWNAAKYFCQ

-1352 LGFIYDEE
+1352 LGYIFDEE

-1373 FLDDN
+1373 YLDDN

-1418 EPQVDLDSG
+1418 EPLVDLDSC
-1427 RLRLNPELGRHRY
+1427 RLRLDPELGRHRY
-1440 ERKISFAG
+1440 ERKISAMIE
-1448 ILDDEDGHDSLNSS
+1448 ILPIQHFTVFLMTALEHD
-1462 SHTLKSDTP
+1462 
-1471 SDEKK
+1471 
-1476 VQEPLAPIR
+1476 
-1485 KIRIGGSRLLQIKGA
+1485 
-1500 RSFKVKK
+1500 
-1507 GGSLSSI
+1507 
-1514 RRAGSLKSTK
+1514 
-1524 MPRQDS
+1524 
-1530 ESENDE
+1530 
-1536 GLLSQSRDTVT
+1536 
-1547 DIGSP
+1547 
-1552 WSTSEPSIEPE
+1552 
-1563 GSGGTGG
+1563 
-1570 PEDNYHRNMSW
+1570 
-1581 LHIMILLCNQQ
+1581 
-1592 SFICTHVEFC
+1592 
-1602 HPRCYQHHSRSC
+1602 
-1614 ARLVRAVKLLYGE
+1614 
-1627 TVDSLREDRAGN
+1627 
-1639 VSGRAK
+1639 
-1645 RNKECSDKSSLRTPS
+1645 
-1660 MKRRP
+1660 
-1665 TDSNADGKKDTGMLK
+1665 
-1680 YIRNQVM
+1680 
-1687 SLAPAPLSLLIKAAP
+1687 
-1702 ILTEDMYGDVQ
+1702 
-1713 PAAWELLLS
+1713 
-1722 VDEHMAAAAAAM
+1722 
-1734 FLLCAVKVPDAVTEM
+1734 
-1749 MMAEFQHAEA
+1749 
-1759 SQRINSVFKFYTL
+1759 IN
-1772 WRFRYQVWPRME
+1772 
-1784 EGAQQIFKIPP
+1784 
-1795 PSINF
+1795 
-1800 TLPSPIL
+1800 
-1807 GMPCVPMFDPP
+1807 
-1818 WVPSNTGS
+1818 
-1826 VQDPINED
+1826 
-1834 NSKSFSA
+1834 KSFSA

-1882 ACYEPTCGPPPE
+1882 ACYEPTCSPPPE
-1894 QEEEEEAVNLASRRM
+1894 QEEEAEEVVNLASRRL
-1909 SVTPSCASSNSHRN
+1909 SVSPSCASSNSHRN

-1935 SVASAEDE
+1935 SLASAEDE
-1943 ENATEHT
+1943 ENTTEHT

-2033 LMNIGDLPAQTS
+2033 LLNIGDLPAQTL

-2110 SMPGTKTLVVHGQN
+2110 SVPGTKTLVVHGQN

-2129 TQLPVH
+2129 TQLP
-2135 EDTQFEALLKEC
+2135 EC

-2176 FVRDI
+2176 YVRDI

-2221 LFLISLTQNMPAVH
+2221 LFLISLTQHMPAVH

-2254 RTAIDG
+2254 RTAIDA
-2260 EFSLFSEPQG
+2260 EFSLFNEQQG

-2299 PWGDEIMLFL
+2299 PWGDEMMLFL

-2353 PTMLQAYADYESNP
+2353 PTMLQVYADYESDP

-2430 LDALDAL
+2430 QDALDAL

-2452 YGNED
+2452 YDNED
-2457 LAFSITE
+2457 LTFSISE
-2464 SIKLCVTVVAYAPES
+2464 AIKLCVTVVAYAPES

-2487 VLEALVPCF
+2487 VLEALVPCH

-2504 MTMESASAARDEIA
+2504 VTMESASAARDEIA

-2530 LYSSET
+2530 LYSSEA

-2543 PQLSRCDQGHK
+2543 PQMSRCDQGHK
-2554 GATTA
+2554 GGTTA
-2559 NHAMSGGPNT
+2559 NHAMSGGVNT
-2569 SRLVSNI
+2569 

-2590 REELDE
+2590 REELDK

-2619 HCGPRLKILQNV
+2619 HCGPRLKVLQNV

-2672 GLRRYITEMLPIT
+2672 GLRRYIMEMLPIT
-2685 DWSAETVRPALIL
+2685 DWSSEAVRPALIL

-2717 CARPQALCTRSVAAL
+2717 RQVEWEAA
-2732 RALYSF
+2732 
-2738 TTVPLLWRNSGVKS
+2738 
-2752 SSCLPVSS
+2752 SS
-2760 LAGHA
+2760 LIEGI
-2765 TPWGVSLFLSPV
+2765 
-2777 SAAASLGMCA
+2777 
-2787 PACVCP
+2787 
-2793 SDLDVVCLRRT
+2793 CLT
-2804 AKVVRLLLLAL
+2804 LQ
-2815 LIDVF
+2815 
-2820 VSSSVSAFTR
+2820 R

-2880 TAVVRLVALQI
+2880 TVVVRLVALQI
-2891 QALKDDFPLSH
+2891 QALKENFPLSH

-2928 GSGSKGQSP
+2928 GSGSK
-2937 GTQDSPHLEQ
+2937 DSPHLEQ
-2947 PEHVQDQEL
+2947 PEIFLLLQTVINILLPPRIISTSRTKNFMLD
-2956 HAGCL
+2956 AS
-2961 PAHCSTPGDQGKDL
+2961 PAHCSTPGDTGKDL

-3000 RQLGNQWYRL
+3000 RSLGNQWYRL

-3039 PIFVLLRPYIQC
+3039 PIFVLLRPFIQC

-3144 QESQPSR
+3144 QDSQPSR

-3157 LSRTDEDE
+3157 LSRTDEDD
-3165 EPEQEENDSISI
+3165 EENDSMSI
-3177 PSVVSEHE
+3177 PSVVIEHE
-3185 AFLPRIISQRRFSS
+3185 AFLPRVIAQRRFSS
-3199 YATGNAS
+3199 HATGSAAS
-3206 AQSEP
+3206 QPEAP
-3211 GTRST
+3211 RTT
-3216 MLPSQSEP
+3216 MLPSHSEP

-3229 SQGLEEGN
+3229 SQGLLQEGN

-3251 NLLLQPP
+3251 NLLIQPP
-3258 LGRNRGLRQL
+3258 LGRKRGLRQL

-3279 PRGAGRSGAR
+3279 PRGRSGAR
-3289 LSATRRSIQPKNKI
+3289 LSMTRRSIQPKNKP
-3303 LATHGGDQKR
+3303 LAHGDQKR
-3313 VVTFTETQQEAQ
+3313 SVTFTENQGQQPSTPGAMEPAAEA
-3325 TKPPVPAGADA
+3325 
-3336 QPEVRKASPAPP
+3336 RKASPALSKSPTLEVP
-3348 STPPASSGASFSATV
+3348 SASSATV
-3363 KADLHSPS
+3363 TADLHGPANCTVS
-3371 RKQLSI
+3371 QLNLQDLKCVVTQVPPAI
-3377 STESKEKREQ
+3377 SSKDKREQ
-3387 WSLRSSLSPRGS
+3387 WGLRSSLSPPPS
-3399 ISRGSTPTPPSRSC
+3399 ISRPSTPTPPSRTC
-3413 SPVPPPHPISRT
+3413 SPLPLSRT
-3425 CSPLPPPPLPIL
+3425 CSPLPLSRTSSPLPPPLPVL
-3437 GIHPCANFPQQGAS
+3437 GTAPAPGPPPPPPLPPLLPPPPPGPPRIR
-3451 SCSTPESPEDLDTT
+3451 ESPGDEDTT
-3465 ALLGRNTDTLLHISE
+3465 ALLPRSDTLLQLSE
-3480 DNGGTENPLL
+3480 DDGTENP
-3490 VPLLVPLLSPRHS
+3490 PLTPLLSPPSPRHT
-3503 PALPSRRS
+3503 PRRS
-3511 PLPLSPVDLDLDESH
+3511 PRRLPLPLSPVDLDLDESH

>member
-6 SLDDTDPECG
+6 SLDENEPECG

-60 GLSPALSEA
+60 GLSPELSEA

-89 TAILLS
+89 TSILLS

-121 LEAAQECNHE
+121 LEAAHECNHE

-137 WSGGSSSSA
+137 WSAGGSSSSSA
-146 FLQPLGMG
+146 FLQPVG
-154 NQGSPPG
+154 NQGSSPG
-161 RVGQSCPGSGTGS
+161 APLGSCAGSSALGGSGPQHGS
-174 GSGVPRRSGSLEE
+174 SLLEE
-187 DEHARNKLF
+187 DENARAKLF
-196 HKSMATVELFVFL
+196 NKSMATVELFVFL

-220 DLTFRLASGL
+220 DLNFRLASGL
-230 VLWQPMWEHRQ
+230 VIWQPMWEHRQ
-241 PDVPAF
+241 PDIPAF
-247 SALIKPVRN
+247 TLLIKPIRN

-269 CSPCGSSNQGQMGF
+269 CSPGGSANPGPMSQGF
-283 QVVCETAQSD
+283 QVVCEAARSD
-293 SSSPGAGEQSCRRG
+293 SSSSPASAEQSCRRG
-307 NSVERGGPS
+307 NSVEKGGPS
-316 RPQAPPHDKG
+316 QQPPPVKG
-326 VSKKKTSAPVGIPF
+326 PSKKKTSAPAGLPA

-361 QPHWT
+361 QTHWT
-366 EEGVHWALMF
+366 EEGVHWALMY

-384 LEERPERPPEPLIP
+384 LEERPERVAEPLAA

-404 SSSMVAATPS
+404 SSSMVAAAPS
-414 LVNTHKTQDMSLK
+414 LVNTQKTQDMSLK
-427 SNEEAKSLSSETF
+427 CNEEEKSLSTETF
-440 SKVSMTNL
+440 AKVSLTNL
-448 RRPAVPDLSSDL
+448 RRQAVPDLASDL
-460 GMNLFK
+460 GMNIFK

-493 MGVPFLLHDDHLD
+493 MGMPFLLHEDQLD

-521 VGDDRRALERG
+521 LGDDRRALDRG
-532 GWQATIMG
+532 GWQATFMG
-540 KFTRRGSSDTAADAD
+540 KFTRRGSTDTAADAD
-555 SLSVKHSHSHHS
+555 SLNAKHSHSHHS
-567 LLRDLPDH
+567 LLRDMPDH
-575 SNSHSDNTVHAKGD
+575 SNSHSDNAVKE

-595 TITMATFNT
+595 TITMAAFNT

-616 FTEHMKKLC
+616 FTEHMKRLC
-625 NPVSIPEIPTE
+625 NPVAVPEMPVE

-649 SCINYSCLEEGD
+649 SCINYSFLEEGEN
-661 SIEGTNNFILK
+661 IEGTNNFVLK

-679 AILRA
+679 AVLRA
-684 LYAVLTHDISSRICD
+684 LYAVLSHDISSRICD
-699 VSLNIIDCLLQLG
+699 VTLNIIDCLLQLG
-712 VVPGMGKKLTKPKD
+712 VVPGMGKKLSKAEN
-726 KENDEMRL
+726 KENQEARAKDAAGQGL
-734 PKEGANQSLGGAQ
+734 GGGAQ
-747 GGVSGGCMGAAP
+747 GGGAVP
-759 GGGGGDGGGGSGG
+759 GAGGGGDGGSGGGGGGGGG

-778 GSGGGSRDDVTENK
+778 QGSKDDVKNNK
-792 KKDGKDDGSLLST
+792 DNDKKEEGSSFST

-835 DRLRMQAQNCLTNL
+835 DRLRMQAQNCLTSL
-849 YKLDKVQFRQ
+849 YKLDRVQFRQ
-859 TMRDYVNKDSLNNI
+859 TMREYVNKDSLNNI

-883 CMEPVTDK
+883 CMEPITD
-891 YGSAGERS
+891 
-899 RREKKRNLD
+899 N

-920 NKSLAQNMEAV
+920 NKSVAQNMEAV

-963 RQLVQFIKESHGNV
+963 RQLVQFIKEAHGNV

-985 LLDSAEKLAT
+985 LLDSAEKITT
-995 AKKPEEKEEI
+995 AKKTDEKEEA
-1005 VIIKQTMP
+1005 KQSGG
-1013 RRSEVGVSGEK
+1013 RS
-1024 GAQPSTAADECRSC
+1024 DE
-1038 ISSRPPQTPE
+1038 
-1048 HDDQIPGALLGRKD
+1048 QIPGALLGRKD

-1154 VKFTSNVKL
+1154 VKFTSAVKL
-1163 SEVGGVEY
+1163 SEGGAVGVEY
-1171 GRDEEEN
+1171 TRDEEEN

-1183 GKWRSGRRNPSKLH
+1183 GPH
-1197 HTEEKDGPQGFQE
+1197 GFQE
-1210 RLAASQE
+1210 HLAASQE

-1352 LGFIYDEE
+1352 LGYIFDEE

-1373 FLDDN
+1373 YLDDN

-1404 FLRETFPCLPRPRT
+1404 FQRETFPCLPRPRT
-1418 EPQVDLDSG
+1418 EPLVDLDSC
-1427 RLRLNPELGRHRY
+1427 RLRLDPELGRHRY

-1462 SHTLKSDTP
+1462 SHTLKSDTTC
-1471 SDEKK
+1471 DEKK
-1476 VQEPLAPIR
+1476 GQEAQDDLSPLPSSPAPIR

-1500 RSFKVKK
+1500 RSFRVKK

-1524 MPRQDS
+1524 LSRQDS
-1530 ESENDE
+1530 ESENEE
-1536 GLLSQSRDTVT
+1536 GLLSQTHSRDTVT

-1552 WSTSEPSIEPE
+1552 FSTSEPSIEPE
-1563 GSGGTGG
+1563 GQSSGGT
-1570 PEDNYHRNMSW
+1570 EDNYHRNMSW

-1592 SFICTHVEFC
+1592 SFICTHIDFC

-1614 ARLVRAVKLLYGE
+1614 ARLVRAIKLVYGE
-1627 TVDSLREDRAGN
+1627 TVDSLREDSAI
-1639 VSGRAK
+1639 SGHIMARAK
-1645 RNKECSDKSSLRTPS
+1645 KNKESSDKSCLRTPS

-1665 TDSNADGKKDTGMLK
+1665 TDPNTEGKKDTGMLK

-1687 SLAPAPLSLLIKAAP
+1687 SLSPAPLSLLIKAAP
-1702 ILTEDMYGDVQ
+1702 ILTDDMYGDIQ

-1749 MMAEFQHAEA
+1749 MMAELHHQEA
-1759 SQRINSVFKFYTL
+1759 CQRINSILKFYTL
-1772 WRFRYQVWPRME
+1772 WRFRYEVWPRME

-1807 GMPCVPMFDPP
+1807 GMPCVPIFDPP
-1818 WVPSNTGS
+1818 WVPLNTGS

-1834 NSKSFSA
+1834 QSKSFSA

-1871 SIITAIPVAQE
+1871 SIITAIPVVQE
-1882 ACYEPTCGPPPE
+1882 ACYEPTCSPPPE
-1894 QEEEEEAVNLASRRM
+1894 QEEEAEEVVNLTSRRL
-1909 SVTPSCASSNSHRN
+1909 SVSPSCASSNSHRN

-1935 SVASAEDE
+1935 SLASAEDE
-1943 ENATEHT
+1943 ENTTEHT

-1955 LQPPQAVFPA
+1955 LQPPQSVFPA

-1990 SAVAQQILWNCLI
+1990 SAVAKQILWNCLI

-2033 LMNIGDLPAQTS
+2033 LLNIGDLPAQTS

-2162 LMDKRWNLIHYSKT
+2162 LMDKRWNLIHYNKT
-2176 FVRDI
+2176 YVRDI

-2221 LFLISLTQNMPAVH
+2221 LFLISLTQHMPNVH

-2254 RTAIDG
+2254 RTAIDA
-2260 EFSLFSEPQG
+2260 EFSLFNEPQG

-2285 KLLEEMFLGMPSEY
+2285 KLLEEMFVGMPSEY
-2299 PWGDEIMLFL
+2299 PWGDEMMLFL

-2334 NTAVH
+2334 NTAIH

-2353 PTMLQAYADYESNP
+2353 PTMLQVYADYESNP
-2367 LLRQGIEFCCRQFYI
+2367 LLRQGIAFCCRQFYI

-2398 LLEFTTS
+2398 LLEFTTN

-2417 CLFDLLVSLEGET
+2417 CLFDLLVSLEGESQ
-2430 LDALDAL
+2430 DALDAL

-2457 LAFSITE
+2457 LAFSISE
-2464 SIKLCVTVVAYAPES
+2464 AVKLCVTVVAYAPES

-2504 MTMESASAARDEIA
+2504 VTMESASAARDEIA

-2543 PQLSRCDQGHK
+2543 PQMSRCDQGHK
-2554 GATTA
+2554 GGTAA
-2559 NHAMSGGPNT
+2559 NHAMSGGVNT
-2569 SRLVSNI
+2569 

-2672 GLRRYITEMLPIT
+2672 GLRRYVMEMLPIT
-2685 DWSAETVRPALIL
+2685 DWSSEAVRPALIL

-2717 CARPQALCTRSVAAL
+2717 RQVEWEAA
-2732 RALYSF
+2732 
-2738 TTVPLLWRNSGVKS
+2738 
-2752 SSCLPVSS
+2752 SS
-2760 LAGHA
+2760 LIEGI
-2765 TPWGVSLFLSPV
+2765 
-2777 SAAASLGMCA
+2777 
-2787 PACVCP
+2787 
-2793 SDLDVVCLRRT
+2793 CLT
-2804 AKVVRLLLLAL
+2804 LQ
-2815 LIDVF
+2815 
-2820 VSSSVSAFTR
+2820 R

-2891 QALKDDFPLSH
+2891 QALKEDFPLSH

-2928 GSGSKGQSP
+2928 GSGSK
-2937 GTQDSPHLEQ
+2937 DSPHLEP
-2947 PEHVQDQEL
+2947 PEIFLLLQTVINILLPPRIISTSRTKNFMLD
-2956 HAGCL
+2956 AS
-2961 PAHCSTPGDQGKDL
+2961 PAHCSTPGDTGKDL
-2975 RREGLAESTSQAA
+2975 RREGLAESTGQAA

-3000 RQLGNQWYRL
+3000 RALGNQWYRL

-3039 PIFVLLRPYIQC
+3039 PIFVLLRPFIQC

-3144 QESQPSR
+3144 QDSQPSR

-3157 LSRTDEDE
+3157 LSRTDEDD
-3165 EPEQEENDSISI
+3165 EENDSVSI

-3185 AFLPRIISQRRFSS
+3185 AFLPQVITQRRFSS
-3199 YATGNAS
+3199 HATGSVAPQPE
-3206 AQSEP
+3206 AHR
-3211 GTRST
+3211 TT
-3216 MLPSQSEP
+3216 MLPSHSEP

-3229 SQGLEEGN
+3229 SQGLLQEGN

-3251 NLLLQPP
+3251 NLLIQPP
-3258 LGRNRGLRQL
+3258 LGRKRGLRQL

-3279 PRGAGRSGAR
+3279 PRSRSGAR
-3289 LSATRRSIQPKNKI
+3289 LSTTRRSIQPKNKP
-3303 LATHGGDQKR
+3303 LAHGDQKR
-3313 VVTFTETQQEAQ
+3313 SVTFTESPGQQ
-3325 TKPPVPAGADA
+3325 PPTPSSAEPPAEGS
-3336 QPEVRKASPAPP
+3336 KASPAFSKSPTLEVP
-3348 STPPASSGASFSATV
+3348 SASSAMVT
-3363 KADLHSPS
+3363 ADLHTPA
-3371 RKQLSI
+3371 I
-3377 STESKEKREQ
+3377 SQVIPTISSKEKREQ
-3387 WSLRSSLSPRGS
+3387 WGLRSSLSPPPS
-3399 ISRGSTPTPPSRSC
+3399 ISRPSTPTPPSRTC
-3413 SPVPPPHPISRT
+3413 SPLPLSRT
-3425 CSPLPPPPLPIL
+3425 CSPLVLSRTSSPLPPPLPVL
-3437 GIHPCANFPQQGAS
+3437 GTAPGAGSS
-3451 SCSTPESPEDLDTT
+3451 SCSSTASPSPFPPSAPTRAAQAQGEPRRRRDDGASASQRQPAASERGRRHGEPPPHPAAVTPLTPQVTP
-3465 ALLGRNTDTLLHISE
+3465 ATLPHRP
-3480 DNGGTENPLL
+3480 GPG
-3490 VPLLVPLLSPRHS
+3490 
-3503 PALPSRRS
+3503 
-3511 PLPLSPVDLDLDESH
+3511 
-3526 V
+3526 

>member
-1 MVKRK
+1 
-6 SLDDTDPECG
+6 
-16 KGIPFPIQTFLWR
+16 
-29 QTSAF
+29 
-34 LRPKLGK
+34 
-41 QYEASCVSFER
+41 
-52 VLVENKLH
+52 
-60 GLSPALSEA
+60 
-69 IQSIS
+69 
-74 RWELVQAALPHVLHC
+74 
-89 TAILLS
+89 
-95 NRNKLGHQ
+95 
-103 DKLGVAE
+103 
-110 TKLLHTLHWML
+110 
-121 LEAAQECNHE
+121 
-131 PSLGHG
+131 
-137 WSGGSSSSA
+137 
-146 FLQPLGMG
+146 
-154 NQGSPPG
+154 
-161 RVGQSCPGSGTGS
+161 
-174 GSGVPRRSGSLEE
+174 
-187 DEHARNKLF
+187 
-196 HKSMATVELFVFL
+196 
-209 FAPLIHRIKES
+209 
-220 DLTFRLASGL
+220 
-230 VLWQPMWEHRQ
+230 
-241 PDVPAF
+241 
-247 SALIKPVRN
+247 
-256 IVTAKRNS
+256 
-264 PVNNQ
+264 
-269 CSPCGSSNQGQMGF
+269 
-283 QVVCETAQSD
+283 
-293 SSSPGAGEQSCRRG
+293 
-307 NSVERGGPS
+307 
-316 RPQAPPHDKG
+316 
-326 VSKKKTSAPVGIPF
+326 
-340 SLAQRARYATYF
+340 
-352 DVAVLRCLL
+352 
-361 QPHWT
+361 
-366 EEGVHWALMF
+366 
-376 YLQRLRQI
+376 
-384 LEERPERPPEPLIP
+384 
-398 PLPRPR
+398 
-404 SSSMVAATPS
+404 
-414 LVNTHKTQDMSLK
+414 
-427 SNEEAKSLSSETF
+427 
-440 SKVSMTNL
+440 
-448 RRPAVPDLSSDL
+448 
-460 GMNLFK
+460 
-466 KFKNRREDRERKG
+466 
-479 SIPFHHTGKKRQRR
+479 
-493 MGVPFLLHDDHLD
+493 
-506 VSPTR
+506 
-511 STFSFGSFSG
+511 
-521 VGDDRRALERG
+521 
-532 GWQATIMG
+532 
-540 KFTRRGSSDTAADAD
+540 
-555 SLSVKHSHSHHS
+555 
-567 LLRDLPDH
+567 
-575 SNSHSDNTVHAKGD
+575 
-589 VRSQIS
+589 
-595 TITMATFNT
+595 
-604 TVASFNVGYADF
+604 
-616 FTEHMKKLC
+616 
-625 NPVSIPEIPTE
+625 
-636 PLACANLPRSFTD
+636 
-649 SCINYSCLEEGD
+649 
-661 SIEGTNNFILK
+661 
-672 NGMLDLT
+672 
-679 AILRA
+679 
-684 LYAVLTHDISSRICD
+684 
-699 VSLNIIDCLLQLG
+699 
-712 VVPGMGKKLTKPKD
+712 
-726 KENDEMRL
+726 
-734 PKEGANQSLGGAQ
+734 
-747 GGVSGGCMGAAP
+747 
-759 GGGGGDGGGGSGG
+759 
-772 SGGGSG
+772 
-778 GSGGGSRDDVTENK
+778 
-792 KKDGKDDGSLLST
+792 
-805 HRLALTMLI
+805 MLI
-814 KIVKSLGCAYGC
+814 KMVKSLGCAYGC

-849 YKLDKVQFRQ
+849 YKLDKLQFRQ

-883 CMEPVTDK
+883 CMEPITDK
-891 YGSAGERS
+891 YGNAGERS
-899 RREKKRNLD
+899 RRAKKRTID

-985 LLDSAEKLAT
+985 LLDSAEKVAT
-995 AKKPEEKEEI
+995 TRKSEEKEEPI
-1005 VIIKQTMP
+1005 TKPTAS
-1013 RRSEVGVSGEK
+1013 RRSEAGVSGEK
-1024 GAQPSTAADECRSC
+1024 GGQPSTAADECRSC

-1048 HDDQIPGALLGRKD
+1048 HDEQIPGALLGKKD

-1099 RSRSRSRRISLR
+1099 RTRSRSRRISLR

-1163 SEVGGVEY
+1163 SEGGGGAGGVEY

-1304 RGRSPIVGNKR
+1304 RGRSPVVGNKR

-1373 FLDDN
+1373 YLDDN

-1418 EPQVDLDSG
+1418 EPQVDLESC
-1427 RLRLNPELGRHRY
+1427 RLRLDPELSHHRY

-1462 SHTLKSDTP
+1462 SHTLKSDTAC
-1471 SDEKK
+1471 DDKK
-1476 VQEPLAPIR
+1476 AQEPLAPIR
-1485 KIRIGGSRLLQIKGA
+1485 KSRIGGSRLLQIKGA
-1500 RSFKVKK
+1500 RSFRVKK

-1524 MPRQDS
+1524 MSRQDS
-1530 ESENDE
+1530 ESENEE

-1563 GSGGTGG
+1563 GSGGGA
-1570 PEDNYHRNMSW
+1570 EDNYHSNMSW

-1614 ARLVRAVKLLYGE
+1614 ARLVRAIKLLYGE
-1627 TVDSLREDRAGN
+1627 TVDSLREDSAGN
-1639 VSGRAK
+1639 ISSRSK
-1645 RNKECSDKSSLRTPS
+1645 KNKECSDKSCLRTPS

-1665 TDSNADGKKDTGMLK
+1665 KDSNTEGKKDTGMLK

-1687 SLAPAPLSLLIKAAP
+1687 SLSPAPLSLLIKAAP
-1702 ILTEDMYGDVQ
+1702 ILTEDMYADVQ

-1749 MMAEFQHAEA
+1749 MMAEFQHAEV

-1882 ACYEPTCGPPPE
+1882 ACYEPTCSPPPE
-1894 QEEEEEAVNLASRRM
+1894 QEEEEEVVNLASRRM
-1909 SVTPSCASSNSHRN
+1909 SVTPSCTSSNSHRN

-1935 SVASAEDE
+1935 SVVSTEDE
-1943 ENATEHT
+1943 ENTTEHT

-2147 LEFFNIPEARSAHYF
+2147 LEFFNIPESRSAHYF

-2221 LFLISLTQNMPAVH
+2221 LFLISLTQNMPAIH
-2235 KQSHVSLLQE
+2235 KQSHVSMLQE

-2321 DSSLLRQYTATAI
+2321 DSALLRQYTATAI

-2339 FNHLFSLSGYQWIL
+2339 FNHLFSLSGYQWLL

-2398 LLEFTTS
+2398 LLEFTTC

-2430 LDALDAL
+2430 RDTLDAL

-2452 YGNED
+2452 YGSED
-2457 LAFSITE
+2457 LAFSISE

-2569 SRLVSNI
+2569 SRLVSGI

-2651 AEIAHA
+2651 AEIAHS

-2663 YDTLTMESR
+2663 YDSLTMESR
-2672 GLRRYITEMLPIT
+2672 GLRRYVTEMLPIT
-2685 DWSAETVRPALIL
+2685 DWSSEAVRPALIL

-2717 CARPQALCTRSVAAL
+2717 RQVEWEAA
-2732 RALYSF
+2732 
-2738 TTVPLLWRNSGVKS
+2738 
-2752 SSCLPVSS
+2752 SS
-2760 LAGHA
+2760 LIEGI
-2765 TPWGVSLFLSPV
+2765 
-2777 SAAASLGMCA
+2777 
-2787 PACVCP
+2787 
-2793 SDLDVVCLRRT
+2793 CLT
-2804 AKVVRLLLLAL
+2804 LQ
-2815 LIDVF
+2815 
-2820 VSSSVSAFTR
+2820 R

-2928 GSGSKGQSP
+2928 GSGSK
-2937 GTQDSPHLEQ
+2937 DSPHLEQ
-2947 PEHVQDQEL
+2947 PEVSLLLQTVINILLPPRIISTSRTKNFMLDTS
-2956 HAGCL
+2956 

-3010 SLQVKEMALRKVG
+3010 SLQVKEMSLRKVG

-3039 PIFVLLRPYIQC
+3039 PIFVLLRPFIQC

-3157 LSRTDEDE
+3157 LSRTDEDDE
-3165 EPEQEENDSISI
+3165 QEQEENDSISI

-3185 AFLPRIISQRRFSS
+3185 VFLPRLITQRRFSS
-3199 YATGNAS
+3199 HATGS
-3206 AQSEP
+3206 AQPEP
-3211 GTRST
+3211 STRST
-3216 MLPSQSEP
+3216 MLPSHSEP

-3251 NLLLQPP
+3251 NLLNQPP
-3258 LGRNRGLRQL
+3258 LGRKRGLRQL
-3268 RRPLLSIPKNE
+3268 RRPLLSLPKSE
-3279 PRGAGRSGAR
+3279 LRGPGRSGAR
-3289 LSATRRSIQPKNKI
+3289 LSTTRRSIQPKNKP
-3303 LATHGGDQKR
+3303 LETLLDCEATHGWDQKR
-3313 VVTFTETQQEAQ
+3313 VVTFTESQQAQ
-3325 TKPPVPAGADA
+3325 AKSPTPGGADA
-3336 QPEVRKASPAPP
+3336 HPEGRKASPA
-3348 STPPASSGASFSATV
+3348 
-3363 KADLHSPS
+3363 LHSLP
-3371 RKQLSI
+3371 L
-3377 STESKEKREQ
+3377 
-3387 WSLRSSLSPRGS
+3387 LPL
-3399 ISRGSTPTPPSRSC
+3399 
-3413 SPVPPPHPISRT
+3413 VPPPQP
-3425 CSPLPPPPLPIL
+3425 
-3437 GIHPCANFPQQGAS
+3437 S
-3451 SCSTPESPEDLDTT
+3451 SKLTST
-3465 ALLGRNTDTLLHISE
+3465 ALPRNS
-3480 DNGGTENPLL
+3480 G
-3490 VPLLVPLLSPRHS
+3490 
-3503 PALPSRRS
+3503 
-3511 PLPLSPVDLDLDESH
+3511 
-3526 V
+3526 

>member
-6 SLDDTDPECG
+6 SLDDSDRENCR
-16 KGIPFPIQTFLWR
+16 GIPFPIQTFLWR

-60 GLSPALSEA
+60 GLSPALTEA

-121 LEAAQECNHE
+121 LEAAQECHQE
-131 PSLGHG
+131 PGLGHG
-137 WSGGSSSSA
+137 WSGGSSGSSSA
-146 FLQPLGMG
+146 YLQPIG
-154 NQGSPPG
+154 NQGLTDHN
-161 RVGQSCPGSGTGS
+161 GSTT
-174 GSGVPRRSGSLEE
+174 EE
-187 DEHARNKLF
+187 NEYARAKLY
-196 HKSMATVELFVFL
+196 HKNMATVELFVFL
-209 FAPLIHRIKES
+209 FAPLINRIKES
-220 DLTFRLASGL
+220 DLTFRLAGGL
-230 VLWQPMWEHRQ
+230 VIWQPMWEHRQ

-247 SALIKPVRN
+247 SALVKPMRN
-256 IVTAKRNS
+256 IVTGQISCINII
-264 PVNNQ
+264 VQ
-269 CSPCGSSNQGQMGF
+269 LGSCDFLFYLGF
-283 QVVCETAQSD
+283 QVVCESDQPD
-293 SSSPGAGEQSCRRG
+293 SSSPSVTGQSCRRG
-307 NSVERGGPS
+307 NSVEKGGFS
-316 RPQAPPHDKG
+316 QQAFEKG
-326 VSKKKTSAPVGIPF
+326 FSQPKNFSVPGGISVS
-340 SLAQRARYATYF
+340 QQARYATYF
-352 DVAVLRCLL
+352 DVAVLRCLM

-366 EEGVHWALMF
+366 EEGVHWALIY

-384 LEERPERPPEPLIP
+384 LQEKPERPPEPLIT

-414 LVNTHKTQDMSLK
+414 LVNTHKTQDMTLK
-427 SNEEAKSLSSETF
+427 CNEESRSLSSETF
-440 SKVSMTNL
+440 SKVSITNL
-448 RRPAVPDLSSDL
+448 RRPAVPDLSTEM
-460 GMNLFK
+460 GMNIFK

-493 MGVPFLLHDDHLD
+493 MGVPFLMHEDHLD
-506 VSPTR
+506 VSPTC

-521 VGDDRRALERG
+521 LGDDRRTLDRG
-532 GWQATIMG
+532 GWPSTIMG
-540 KFTRRGSSDTAADAD
+540 KLTRRGSSDTAGDVD
-555 SLSVKHSHSHHS
+555 SLGAKHFHSHHN
-567 LLRDLPDH
+567 LPEH
-575 SNSHSDNTVHAKGD
+575 SNSHSDNTIKE

-604 TVASFNVGYADF
+604 TVASFNVGYTDF
-616 FTEHMKKLC
+616 FTEHIKKLC
-625 NPVSIPEIPTE
+625 NPIPIPEMPCE
-636 PLACANLPRSFTD
+636 PLACSNLPRSLTD
-649 SCINYSCLEEGD
+649 SCINYTSLED
-661 SIEGTNNFILK
+661 RDTIEGTNNFILK
-672 NGMLDLT
+672 NGMLDLM

-684 LYAVLTHDISSRICD
+684 LYSVLTHDISSRICD
-699 VSLNIIDCLLQLG
+699 VALNIIECLLQLG
-712 VVPGMGKKLTKPKD
+712 VVPSVMKKASKPED
-726 KENDEMRL
+726 KEAEHL
-734 PKEGANQSLGGAQ
+734 KEGASQSVGGTQ
-747 GGVSGGCMGAAP
+747 GEAAGGTGAAP
-759 GGGGGDGGGGSGG
+759 NGGGGGDGGGGGG
-772 SGGGSG
+772 ESR
-778 GSGGGSRDDVTENK
+778 GGSRDDIKNNK
-792 KKDGKDDGSLLST
+792 DNQDGDTSLST

-835 DRLRMQAQNCLTNL
+835 DRLRMQVNICAQNCLTTL
-849 YKLDKVQFRQ
+849 YTLDKVQFRQ
-859 TMRDYVNKDSLNNI
+859 TMKEYVNKDSLNNI

-883 CMEPVTDK
+883 CMEPITD
-891 YGSAGERS
+891 
-899 RREKKRNLD
+899 N
-908 KAGFGNNFTTGD
+908 KAGFGNNFTTGGD
-920 NKSLAQNMEAV
+920 KSLAQSMGTV

-949 ELHSPENLGLYCDI
+949 ELHSSENLGLYCDI

-985 LLDSAEKLAT
+985 LLDSAEKLNT
-995 AKKPEEKEEI
+995 TKKTDEKEET
-1005 VIIKQTMP
+1005 K
-1013 RRSEVGVSGEK
+1013 
-1024 GAQPSTAADECRSC
+1024 PSSAKKYIHKYNIFMIRMKTSMNILE
-1038 ISSRPPQTPE
+1038 E
-1048 HDDQIPGALLGRKD
+1048 QIPGALLGRKD

-1121 LKRSSLSGLTDGV
+1121 LKRSSLSGLADGV

-1154 VKFTSNVKL
+1154 VKFTSAVKL
-1163 SEVGGVEY
+1163 SEGSAIEY
-1171 GRDEEEN
+1171 GREEEEN

-1183 GKWRSGRRNPSKLH
+1183 GCH
-1197 HTEEKDGPQGFQE
+1197 GFQE
-1210 RLAASQE
+1210 HLAASQE
-1217 AMKNKNVVNLGAI
+1217 AMKNKNIVNLGAI

-1304 RGRSPIVGNKR
+1304 RGRSPVAGNKR
-1315 NQKLQWNAAKHFCQ
+1315 NTKLQWNAAKHFYQ
-1329 WGDAIGTRLSELCH
+1329 WGDAIGTRLSEICH
-1343 SDSESPANI
+1343 SDRESPANI

-1360 TKRRMRK
+1360 SKRRVKK

-1373 FLDDN
+1373 YLDDN

-1418 EPQVDLDSG
+1418 EPLVDLESC
-1427 RLRLNPELGRHRY
+1427 RLRLDPELGRQRY

-1462 SHTLKSDTP
+1462 SHTLKSDTGCE
-1471 SDEKK
+1471 EKK
-1476 VQEPLAPIR
+1476 SSQE

-1500 RSFKVKK
+1500 RSFRLKK

-1524 MPRQDS
+1524 MSRQDS
-1530 ESENDE
+1530 ESENDAE
-1536 GLLSQSRDTVT
+1536 SERLLSQSRDTVT
-1547 DIGSP
+1547 DIGSS
-1552 WSTSEPSIEPE
+1552 WSASEPSIEPE
-1563 GSGGTGG
+1563 GPGSTGG
-1570 PEDNYHRNMSW
+1570 VEDNYHRNMSW

-1592 SFICTHVEFC
+1592 SFICTHVDFC

-1614 ARLVRAVKLLYGE
+1614 ARLVRAIKLLYGE
-1627 TVDSLREDRAGN
+1627 TVDSLKDNRTTGN
-1639 VSGRAK
+1639 ISGRAK
-1645 RNKECSDKSSLRTPS
+1645 KSKECSDKSCLRTPS

-1665 TDSNADGKKDTGMLK
+1665 TDSSAEGKKDTGMLK

-1687 SLAPAPLSLLIKAAP
+1687 SLSPAPLSLLIKAAP
-1702 ILTEDMYGDVQ
+1702 ILTEDMYGDIL

-1722 VDEHMAAAAAAM
+1722 VDEHMAAAAAAL
-1734 FLLCAVKVPDAVTEM
+1734 FLLCAVKVPDGVTEM
-1749 MMAEFQHAEA
+1749 MMAEFQHQEA
-1759 SQRINSVFKFYTL
+1759 CQRINSILKFYTV

-1807 GMPCVPMFDPP
+1807 GMPCVPIFDPP
-1818 WVPSNTGS
+1818 WVPVNAGTVPDAIS
-1826 VQDPINED
+1826 ED
-1834 NSKSFSA
+1834 QSKSFSA

-1851 EHILKNLQQ
+1851 EHILKNMQQ

-1871 SIITAIPVAQE
+1871 SVITAIPIAQE
-1882 ACYEPTCGPPPE
+1882 ACYEPTCSPPPE
-1894 QEEEEEAVNLASRRM
+1894 QEEEEDVVNLTSRRL
-1909 SVTPSCASSNSHRN
+1909 SVSPSCASSNSHRN

-1935 SVASAEDE
+1935 SVVSAEDD
-1943 ENATEHT
+1943 ENTTELT

-1955 LQPPQAVFPA
+1955 LQPPQSVFPP

-1990 SAVAQQILWNCLI
+1990 CAVAQQVLWNCLI

-2033 LMNIGDLPAQTS
+2033 LLNIGDLPAQTS

-2078 WEVVGYVEGLFFKDL
+2078 WEIVGYVEGLFFKDL

-2147 LEFFNIPEARSAHYF
+2147 LEFFNIPEARSANYF
-2162 LMDKRWNLIHYSKT
+2162 LMDKRWNLIHYAKT
-2176 FVRDI
+2176 YVRDI

-2212 RKLEEVGRV
+2212 RKLEEIGRV
-2221 LFLISLTQNMPAVH
+2221 LFIISLTQRMPAVH
-2235 KQSHVSLLQE
+2235 KQSHVSMLQE

-2254 RTAIDG
+2254 RSAIDA
-2260 EFSLFSEPQG
+2260 EFMLFNEPLG

-2321 DSSLLRQYTATAI
+2321 DSALLRQYSATAI

-2353 PTMLQAYADYESNP
+2353 PTMLQTYADYESNP
-2367 LLRQGIEFCCRQFYI
+2367 LLRRGIEFCCRQFYI

-2398 LLEFTTS
+2398 LLEFTTR
-2405 TSTGLSKGVSAQ
+2405 TSTGLSKGVSSQ

-2430 LDALDAL
+2430 ADSLDAL

-2457 LAFSITE
+2457 LPFSISE
-2464 SIKLCVTVVAYAPES
+2464 AIKLCVTVVAYAPES
-2479 FRSLQMLM
+2479 YRSLQMLM
-2487 VLEALVPCF
+2487 VLEALVPCY
-2496 LQKLKSNT
+2496 LQKMKGNT
-2504 MTMESASAARDEIA
+2504 QTLESVSAARDEIA

-2530 LYSSET
+2530 LYSVEA

-2543 PQLSRCDQGHK
+2543 PQMSRCDQGHK

-2559 NHAMSGGPNT
+2559 NHTMSGGPNT
-2569 SRLVSNI
+2569 RSG
-2576 RDNLHLLEEGQGMP
+2576 DNLHLLEEGQGIL

-2651 AEIAHA
+2651 AEVAHS

-2685 DWSAETVRPALIL
+2685 DWSAEAIRPALIL

-2717 CARPQALCTRSVAAL
+2717 RQVEWEAA
-2732 RALYSF
+2732 
-2738 TTVPLLWRNSGVKS
+2738 
-2752 SSCLPVSS
+2752 SS
-2760 LAGHA
+2760 LIEGI
-2765 TPWGVSLFLSPV
+2765 
-2777 SAAASLGMCA
+2777 
-2787 PACVCP
+2787 
-2793 SDLDVVCLRRT
+2793 CLT
-2804 AKVVRLLLLAL
+2804 LH
-2815 LIDVF
+2815 
-2820 VSSSVSAFTR
+2820 R

-2880 TAVVRLVALQI
+2880 TAVVRLVAMQI

-2928 GSGSKGQSP
+2928 GAGSK
-2937 GTQDSPHLEQ
+2937 DSPHLEQ
-2947 PEHVQDQEL
+2947 PEVFLLLQTVINILLPPRIISTSRSKNFVLD
-2956 HAGCL
+2956 AS
-2961 PAHCSTPGDQGKDL
+2961 PAHCSTPGDTGKDL

-3000 RQLGNQWYRL
+3000 RQLGNQWYKL

-3039 PIFVLLRPYIQC
+3039 PIFILLRPFIQC

-3058 DSQEEITARH
+3058 ESQEEITARH
-3068 HIADQLERRF
+3068 HIAEQLERRF
-3078 IPRPLCKSSLFAEF
+3078 IPRSLCKSSLFAEF
-3092 NNELKI
+3092 SNELKI

-3157 LSRTDEDE
+3157 LSRTDEE
-3165 EPEQEENDSISI
+3165 EEENDSVSI

-3185 AFLPRIISQRRFSS
+3185 AFLPRLISQRRFSS
-3199 YATGNAS
+3199 HGLCS
-3206 AQSEP
+3206 ALRAVRAHQLCLCVCP
-3211 GTRST
+3211 
-3216 MLPSQSEP
+3216 L
-3224 NVLDE
+3224 VLFC
-3229 SQGLEEGN
+3229 
-3237 LSRVASVQSEPGQQ
+3237 RVASVQSEPGQQ
-3251 NLLLQPP
+3251 TLLIQPP
-3258 LGRNRGLRQL
+3258 LGRKRGLRQL
-3268 RRPLLSIPKNE
+3268 RRPLLSIQRVQDE
-3279 PRGAGRSGAR
+3279 SRGRHGAR
-3289 LSATRRSIQPKNKI
+3289 LSTTRRSIQPKSKP
-3303 LATHGGDQKR
+3303 LDRSVDQKR
-3313 VVTFTETQQEAQ
+3313 SVTFTETQQE
-3325 TKPPVPAGADA
+3325 PAG
-3336 QPEVRKASPAPP
+3336 RSPTATP
-3348 STPPASSGASFSATV
+3348 SPSSGLPGVTEVGRLSHAPSESS
-3363 KADLHSPS
+3363 SPS
-3371 RKQLSI
+3371 INTAQHKPA
-3377 STESKEKREQ
+3377 
-3387 WSLRSSLSPRGS
+3387 W
-3399 ISRGSTPTPPSRSC
+3399 
-3413 SPVPPPHPISRT
+3413 
-3425 CSPLPPPPLPIL
+3425 
-3437 GIHPCANFPQQGAS
+3437 PQ
-3451 SCSTPESPEDLDTT
+3451 
-3465 ALLGRNTDTLLHISE
+3465 
-3480 DNGGTENPLL
+3480 
-3490 VPLLVPLLSPRHS
+3490 V
-3503 PALPSRRS
+3503 
-3511 PLPLSPVDLDLDESH
+3511 
-3526 V
+3526 

>member
-6 SLDDTDPECG
+6 SLDENEPECG

-89 TAILLS
+89 TSILLS

-137 WSGGSSSSA
+137 WSAGSSSSA
-146 FLQPLGMG
+146 FLQPVG
-154 NQGSPPG
+154 NQGSSPG
-161 RVGQSCPGSGTGS
+161 APGSCSGSALGGS
-174 GSGVPRRSGSLEE
+174 GPQHSGSLLEE
-187 DEHARNKLF
+187 DENARTKLF

-230 VLWQPMWEHRQ
+230 VIWQPMWEHRQ
-241 PDVPAF
+241 PDIPAF
-247 SALIKPVRN
+247 TALIKPVRN

-269 CSPCGSSNQGQMGF
+269 CSPCGSGNPGPMVSEQGE
-283 QVVCETAQSD
+283 V
-293 SSSPGAGEQSCRRG
+293 
-307 NSVERGGPS
+307 
-316 RPQAPPHDKG
+316 
-326 VSKKKTSAPVGIPF
+326 
-340 SLAQRARYATYF
+340 F
-352 DVAVLRCLL
+352 D
-361 QPHWT
+361 PHWT

-384 LEERPERPPEPLIP
+384 LEERPERPPEPLVT

-427 SNEEAKSLSSETF
+427 CNEEGKSLSTETF
-440 SKVSMTNL
+440 AKVSLTNL
-448 RRPAVPDLSSDL
+448 RRQAVPDLASDL
-460 GMNLFK
+460 GINIFK
-466 KFKNRREDRERKG
+466 KFKNRREDRERKS

-493 MGVPFLLHDDHLD
+493 MGVPFLLHEDHLD

-521 VGDDRRALERG
+521 LGDDRRALDRG

-555 SLSVKHSHSHHS
+555 SLSAKHSHSHHS
-567 LLRDLPDH
+567 LLRDMPDH
-575 SNSHSDNTVHAKGD
+575 SNSHSDNTVKE

-595 TITMATFNT
+595 TITMAAFNT

-625 NPVSIPEIPTE
+625 NPVAVPEIPVE

-649 SCINYSCLEEGD
+649 SCINYSCLEEGEN
-661 SIEGTNNFILK
+661 IEGTNNFVLK

-679 AILRA
+679 VILRA
-684 LYAVLTHDISSRICD
+684 LYAVLSHDISSRICD
-699 VSLNIIDCLLQLG
+699 VALNIIDCLLQLG
-712 VVPGMGKKLTKPKD
+712 VVPGMGKKLSKPD
-726 KENDEMRL
+726 NKENQEARAKDAAGQGL
-734 PKEGANQSLGGAQ
+734 GGGAQ
-747 GGVSGGCMGAAP
+747 GGGAVP
-759 GGGGGDGGGGSGG
+759 GAGAGGGGDGGGGGGGGG

-778 GSGGGSRDDVTENK
+778 QGSKDDVKNNKDNDKKGEGSGF
-792 KKDGKDDGSLLST
+792 ST

-835 DRLRMQAQNCLTNL
+835 DRLRMQAQNCLTSL

-859 TMRDYVNKDSLNNI
+859 TMREYVNKDSLNNI

-883 CMEPVTDK
+883 CMEPITD
-891 YGSAGERS
+891 
-899 RREKKRNLD
+899 N

-920 NKSLAQNMEAV
+920 NKSVAQNMEAV

-963 RQLVQFIKESHGNV
+963 RQLVQFIKEAHGNV

-985 LLDSAEKLAT
+985 LLDSAEKVT
-995 AKKPEEKEEI
+995 TTKKPEEKEET
-1005 VIIKQTMP
+1005 KQP
-1013 RRSEVGVSGEK
+1013 GHRRSEAGVSGEK
-1024 GAQPSTAADECRSC
+1024 GQVSSAADECRSY

-1048 HDDQIPGALLGRKD
+1048 HDEQIPGALLGRKD

-1154 VKFTSNVKL
+1154 VKFTSAVKL
-1163 SEVGGVEY
+1163 SEGGAVGPEY
-1171 GRDEEEN
+1171 ARDEEEN

-1183 GKWRSGRRNPSKLH
+1183 GPH
-1197 HTEEKDGPQGFQE
+1197 GFQE

-1304 RGRSPIVGNKR
+1304 RGRSPVVGNKR

-1352 LGFIYDEE
+1352 LGYIFDEE

-1373 FLDDN
+1373 YLDDN

-1418 EPQVDLDSG
+1418 EPLVDLDSC
-1427 RLRLNPELGRHRY
+1427 RLRLDPELGRHRY

-1462 SHTLKSDTP
+1462 SHTLKSDTT
-1471 SDEKK
+1471 S
-1476 VQEPLAPIR
+1476 PIR

-1500 RSFKVKK
+1500 RSFRVKK

-1524 MPRQDS
+1524 LSRQDS
-1530 ESENDE
+1530 ESENEE
-1536 GLLSQSRDTVT
+1536 GLLSQTHSRDTVT

-1552 WSTSEPSIEPE
+1552 FSTSEPSIEPE
-1563 GSGGTGG
+1563 GQGSGGA
-1570 PEDNYHRNMSW
+1570 EDNYHRNMSW

-1592 SFICTHVEFC
+1592 SFICTHIDFC

-1614 ARLVRAVKLLYGE
+1614 ARLVRAIKLVYGE
-1627 TVDSLREDRAGN
+1627 TVDSLREDSTPSSNIGT
-1639 VSGRAK
+1639 RAK
-1645 RNKECSDKSSLRTPS
+1645 KNKECSDKSCLRTPS

-1665 TDSNADGKKDTGMLK
+1665 TDSNTEGKKDTGMLK

-1687 SLAPAPLSLLIKAAP
+1687 SLSPAPLSLLIKAAP
-1702 ILTEDMYGDVQ
+1702 ILTDDMYGDVQ

-1749 MMAEFQHAEA
+1749 MRAEFHHQEA
-1759 SQRINSVFKFYTL
+1759 CQRINSILKFYTL

-1807 GMPCVPMFDPP
+1807 GMPCVPIFDPP
-1818 WVPSNTGS
+1818 WVPQNTGS

-1834 NSKSFSA
+1834 QSKSFSA

-1871 SIITAIPVAQE
+1871 SIITAIPAAQE
-1882 ACYEPTCGPPPE
+1882 ACYEPTCSPPPE
-1894 QEEEEEAVNLASRRM
+1894 QEEEEEVVNLASRRL
-1909 SVTPSCASSNSHRN
+1909 SVSPSCASSNSHRN

-1935 SVASAEDE
+1935 SLASAEDE
-1943 ENATEHT
+1943 ENTTEHT

-1976 LMEDGEVREDGVAV
+1976 LMEDGEVREDGVAGGCHCTKKTV
-1990 SAVAQQILWNCLI
+1990 FCLSVEI
-2003 EDPAL
+2003 KEIHL
-2008 VLRHFLEKLT
+2008 YCTCKYKYFLQCFFSECCELT
-2018 VSNRQDELMYMLRKL
+2018 D
-2033 LMNIGDLPAQTS
+2033 
-2045 HILFNYLVGLIM
+2045 
-2057 YFVRTPCEWGMDAIS
+2057 
-2072 ATLTFL
+2072 
-2078 WEVVGYVEGLFFKDL
+2078 
-2093 KQTMKKEQC
+2093 
-2102 EVKLLVTA
+2102 
-2110 SMPGTKTLVVHGQN
+2110 N

-2176 FVRDI
+2176 YVRDI

-2221 LFLISLTQNMPAVH
+2221 LFLISLTQHMPAVH

-2254 RTAIDG
+2254 RTAIDA
-2260 EFSLFSEPQG
+2260 EFSLFNEPQG

-2299 PWGDEIMLFL
+2299 PWGDEMMLFL

-2321 DSSLLRQYTATAI
+2321 DSALLRQYTATAI

-2339 FNHLFSLSGYQWIL
+2339 FNHLFSLSGYQLIL
-2353 PTMLQAYADYESNP
+2353 PTMLQVYADYESDP
-2367 LLRQGIEFCCRQFYI
+2367 LLRQGIEFCCRQFYV

-2430 LDALDAL
+2430 HDALDAL

-2457 LAFSITE
+2457 LAFSISE
-2464 SIKLCVTVVAYAPES
+2464 AIKLCVTVVAYAPES

-2487 VLEALVPCF
+2487 VLEALVPCH

-2504 MTMESASAARDEIA
+2504 VTMESASAARDEIA

-2530 LYSSET
+2530 LYSSEA

-2543 PQLSRCDQGHK
+2543 PQMSRCDQGHK
-2554 GATTA
+2554 GGTTA
-2559 NHAMSGGPNT
+2559 NHAMSGGVNT
-2569 SRLVSNI
+2569 

-2672 GLRRYITEMLPIT
+2672 GLRRYIMEMLPIT
-2685 DWSAETVRPALIL
+2685 DWSSEAVRPALIL

-2717 CARPQALCTRSVAAL
+2717 RQVEWEAA
-2732 RALYSF
+2732 
-2738 TTVPLLWRNSGVKS
+2738 
-2752 SSCLPVSS
+2752 SS
-2760 LAGHA
+2760 LIEGI
-2765 TPWGVSLFLSPV
+2765 
-2777 SAAASLGMCA
+2777 
-2787 PACVCP
+2787 
-2793 SDLDVVCLRRT
+2793 CLT
-2804 AKVVRLLLLAL
+2804 LQ
-2815 LIDVF
+2815 
-2820 VSSSVSAFTR
+2820 R

-2891 QALKDDFPLSH
+2891 QALKEDFPLSH

-2928 GSGSKGQSP
+2928 GSGSK
-2937 GTQDSPHLEQ
+2937 DSPHLEQ
-2947 PEHVQDQEL
+2947 PEIFLLLQTVINILLPPRIISTSRTKNFMLD
-2956 HAGCL
+2956 AS
-2961 PAHCSTPGDQGKDL
+2961 PAHCSTPGDTGKDL

-3000 RQLGNQWYRL
+3000 RSLGNQWYRL

-3039 PIFVLLRPYIQC
+3039 PIFVLLRPFIQC

-3144 QESQPSR
+3144 QDSQPSR

-3157 LSRTDEDE
+3157 LSRTDEDD
-3165 EPEQEENDSISI
+3165 EENDSMSI

-3185 AFLPRIISQRRFSS
+3185 AFLPRVIAQRRFSS
-3199 YATGNAS
+3199 HATGS
-3206 AQSEP
+3206 ATLQPEVP
-3211 GTRST
+3211 RTT
-3216 MLPSQSEP
+3216 MLPSHSEP

-3229 SQGLEEGN
+3229 SQGLLQEGN

-3251 NLLLQPP
+3251 NLLIQPP
-3258 LGRNRGLRQL
+3258 LGRKRGLRQL

-3279 PRGAGRSGAR
+3279 PRGRSGAR
-3289 LSATRRSIQPKNKI
+3289 LSTTRRSIQPKNKP
-3303 LATHGGDQKR
+3303 LDQKR
-3313 VVTFTETQQEAQ
+3313 SVTFTENQGQQPSTPSAME
-3325 TKPPVPAGADA
+3325 PPGED
-3336 QPEVRKASPAPP
+3336 RKASPALSKSPTLEVP
-3348 STPPASSGASFSATV
+3348 STSSATV
-3363 KADLHSPS
+3363 TADLHGPANT
-3371 RKQLSI
+3371 QVGAAEGGL
-3377 STESKEKREQ
+3377 EQ
-3387 WSLRSSLSPRGS
+3387 GW
-3399 ISRGSTPTPPSRSC
+3399 
-3413 SPVPPPHPISRT
+3413 V
-3425 CSPLPPPPLPIL
+3425 
-3437 GIHPCANFPQQGAS
+3437 
-3451 SCSTPESPEDLDTT
+3451 
-3465 ALLGRNTDTLLHISE
+3465 RNC
-3480 DNGGTENPLL
+3480 
-3490 VPLLVPLLSPRHS
+3490 
-3503 PALPSRRS
+3503 
-3511 PLPLSPVDLDLDESH
+3511 
-3526 V
+3526 

>member
-6 SLDDTDPECG
+6 SLDDSDQENCRG
-16 KGIPFPIQTFLWR
+16 VPFPIQTFLWR

-60 GLSPALSEA
+60 GLSPALTEA

-121 LEAAQECNHE
+121 LEAAQECHQE
-131 PSLGHG
+131 PGLGHG
-137 WSGGSSSSA
+137 WSGGSSGSSSA
-146 FLQPLGMG
+146 YLQPMG
-154 NQGSPPG
+154 NQGLTDHN
-161 RVGQSCPGSGTGS
+161 GSTT
-174 GSGVPRRSGSLEE
+174 EE
-187 DEHARNKLF
+187 NEYARAKLY
-196 HKSMATVELFVFL
+196 HKNMATVELFVFL
-209 FAPLIHRIKES
+209 FAPLINRIKES
-220 DLTFRLASGL
+220 DLTFRLAGGL
-230 VLWQPMWEHRQ
+230 VIWQPMWEHRQ

-247 SALIKPVRN
+247 SALVKPMRN
-256 IVTAKRNS
+256 IVTGQISCINII
-264 PVNNQ
+264 VQ
-269 CSPCGSSNQGQMGF
+269 LGSCDFLFYLGF
-283 QVVCETAQSD
+283 QVVCESD
-293 SSSPGAGEQSCRRG
+293 QPDSPSPSVTGQSCRRG
-307 NSVERGGPS
+307 NSVEKGGS
-316 RPQAPPHDKG
+316 SQQAFEKG
-326 VSKKKTSAPVGIPF
+326 FSQPKNFSVPGGISVS
-340 SLAQRARYATYF
+340 QRARYATYF
-352 DVAVLRCLL
+352 DVAVLRCLM

-366 EEGVHWALMF
+366 EEGVHWALIY

-384 LEERPERPPEPLIP
+384 LQEKPERPPEPLIP

-414 LVNTHKTQDMSLK
+414 LVNTHKTQDMTLK
-427 SNEEAKSLSSETF
+427 CNEESRSLSSETF
-440 SKVSMTNL
+440 SKVSVTNL
-448 RRPAVPDLSSDL
+448 RRPAVPDLSIEM
-460 GMNLFK
+460 GMNIFK

-493 MGVPFLLHDDHLD
+493 MGVPFLMHEDHLD

-521 VGDDRRALERG
+521 LGDDRRTLDRG
-532 GWQATIMG
+532 GWPSTIMG
-540 KFTRRGSSDTAADAD
+540 KLTRRGSSDTAGDVD
-555 SLSVKHSHSHHS
+555 SLGAKHFHSHHN
-567 LLRDLPDH
+567 LPEH
-575 SNSHSDNTVHAKGD
+575 SNSHSDNTIKE

-604 TVASFNVGYADF
+604 TVASFNVGYTDF
-616 FTEHMKKLC
+616 FTEHIKKLC
-625 NPVSIPEIPTE
+625 NPIPIPEMPCE
-636 PLACANLPRSFTD
+636 PLACSNLPRSLTD
-649 SCINYSCLEEGD
+649 SCINYTSLED
-661 SIEGTNNFILK
+661 RDTIEGTNNFILK
-672 NGMLDLT
+672 NGMLDLM
-679 AILRA
+679 AVLRA
-684 LYAVLTHDISSRICD
+684 LYSVLTHDISSRICD
-699 VSLNIIDCLLQLG
+699 VALNIIECLLQLG
-712 VVPGMGKKLTKPKD
+712 VVPSVIKKAPKPED
-726 KENDEMRL
+726 KEVER
-734 PKEGANQSLGGAQ
+734 PKEGASQSVGGAQ
-747 GGVSGGCMGAAP
+747 GEAAGGTGAAP
-759 GGGGGDGGGGSGG
+759 NGGGGGDGGGGGG
-772 SGGGSG
+772 ESR
-778 GSGGGSRDDVTENK
+778 GGSRDDIKNNK
-792 KKDGKDDGSLLST
+792 DNQDGDTSLST

-835 DRLRMQAQNCLTNL
+835 DRLRMQVNICAQNCLTTL

-859 TMRDYVNKDSLNNI
+859 TMKEYVNKDSLNNI

-883 CMEPVTDK
+883 CMEPITD
-891 YGSAGERS
+891 
-899 RREKKRNLD
+899 N
-908 KAGFGNNFTTGD
+908 KAGFGNNFTTGGD
-920 NKSLAQNMEAV
+920 KSLVHSMETV

-949 ELHSPENLGLYCDI
+949 ELHSSENLGLYCDI

-985 LLDSAEKLAT
+985 LLDSAEKLNT
-995 AKKPEEKEEI
+995 TKKTDEKEETKPSSTSMLI
-1005 VIIKQTMP
+1005 CVYLFLSI
-1013 RRSEVGVSGEK
+1013 SEE
-1024 GAQPSTAADECRSC
+1024 
-1038 ISSRPPQTPE
+1038 
-1048 HDDQIPGALLGRKD
+1048 QIPGALLGRKD

-1121 LKRSSLSGLTDGV
+1121 LKRSSLSGLADGV

-1154 VKFTSNVKL
+1154 VKFTSAVKL
-1163 SEVGGVEY
+1163 SEGSAIEY
-1171 GRDEEEN
+1171 GREEEEN

-1183 GKWRSGRRNPSKLH
+1183 GCH
-1197 HTEEKDGPQGFQE
+1197 GFQE

-1217 AMKNKNVVNLGAI
+1217 AMKNKNIVNLGAI

-1304 RGRSPIVGNKR
+1304 RGRSPVAGNKR
-1315 NQKLQWNAAKHFCQ
+1315 NTKLQWNAAKHFYQ
-1329 WGDAIGTRLSELCH
+1329 WGDAIGTRLSEICH
-1343 SDSESPANI
+1343 SDTESPANI

-1360 TKRRMRK
+1360 SKRRAKK

-1373 FLDDN
+1373 YLDDN
-1378 TVNPTKCGCPFA
+1378 TVNPTKCGCPFS

-1418 EPQVDLDSG
+1418 EPLVDLESC
-1427 RLRLNPELGRHRY
+1427 RLRLDPELGRHRY

-1448 ILDDEDGHDSLNSS
+1448 ILDDEDGHDDSLNSS
-1462 SHTLKSDTP
+1462 SHTLKSDTGCE
-1471 SDEKK
+1471 EKK
-1476 VQEPLAPIR
+1476 
-1485 KIRIGGSRLLQIKGA
+1485 S
-1500 RSFKVKK
+1500 
-1507 GGSLSSI
+1507 
-1514 RRAGSLKSTK
+1514 
-1524 MPRQDS
+1524 
-1530 ESENDE
+1530 
-1536 GLLSQSRDTVT
+1536 
-1547 DIGSP
+1547 SP
-1552 WSTSEPSIEPE
+1552 WSASEPSIEPE
-1563 GSGGTGG
+1563 GPGSTGG
-1570 PEDNYHRNMSW
+1570 VEDNYHRNMSW

-1592 SFICTHVEFC
+1592 SFICTHVDFC

-1614 ARLVRAVKLLYGE
+1614 ARLVRAIKLLYGE
-1627 TVDSLREDRAGN
+1627 TVDSLKENSTTGN
-1639 VSGRAK
+1639 ISGRAK
-1645 RNKECSDKSSLRTPS
+1645 KSKECSDKSCLRTPS

-1665 TDSNADGKKDTGMLK
+1665 TDSSAEGKKDTGMLK

-1687 SLAPAPLSLLIKAAP
+1687 SLSPAPLSLLIKAAP
-1702 ILTEDMYGDVQ
+1702 ILTDDMYGDIL

-1722 VDEHMAAAAAAM
+1722 VDEHMAAAAAAL
-1734 FLLCAVKVPDAVTEM
+1734 FLLCAVKVPDGVTEM
-1749 MMAEFQHAEA
+1749 MMAEFQHQEA
-1759 SQRINSVFKFYTL
+1759 CQRINSILKFYTV

-1807 GMPCVPMFDPP
+1807 GMPCVPIFDPP
-1818 WVPSNTGS
+1818 WVPVNAGTVPDAIS
-1826 VQDPINED
+1826 ED
-1834 NSKSFSA
+1834 QFKSFSA

-1851 EHILKNLQQ
+1851 EHILKNMQQ

-1871 SIITAIPVAQE
+1871 SIITAIPIAQE
-1882 ACYEPTCGPPPE
+1882 ACYEPTCSPPPE
-1894 QEEEEEAVNLASRRM
+1894 QEEEVEDVVNLTSRRL
-1909 SVTPSCASSNSHRN
+1909 SVSPSCASSNSHRN

-1935 SVASAEDE
+1935 SVVSAEDD
-1943 ENATEHT
+1943 ENTTELT

-1955 LQPPQAVFPA
+1955 LQPPQSVFPP

-1990 SAVAQQILWNCLI
+1990 CAVAQQVLWNCLI

-2033 LMNIGDLPAQTS
+2033 LLNIGDLPAQTS

-2078 WEVVGYVEGLFFKDL
+2078 WEIVGYVEGLFFKDL

-2147 LEFFNIPEARSAHYF
+2147 LEFFNIPEARSANYF
-2162 LMDKRWNLIHYSKT
+2162 LMDKRWNLIHYAKT
-2176 FVRDI
+2176 YVRDI

-2212 RKLEEVGRV
+2212 RKLEEIGRV
-2221 LFLISLTQNMPAVH
+2221 LFIISLTQRMPAMH
-2235 KQSHVSLLQE
+2235 KQSHVSMLQE

-2254 RTAIDG
+2254 RSAIDA
-2260 EFSLFSEPQG
+2260 EFTLFNEPLG

-2321 DSSLLRQYTATAI
+2321 DSALLRQYSATAI

-2353 PTMLQAYADYESNP
+2353 PTMLQTYADYESNP
-2367 LLRQGIEFCCRQFYI
+2367 LLRRGIEFCCRQFYI

-2398 LLEFTTS
+2398 LLEFTTR
-2405 TSTGLSKGVSAQ
+2405 TSTGLSKGVSSQ

-2430 LDALDAL
+2430 ADSLDAL

-2457 LAFSITE
+2457 LAFSISE
-2464 SIKLCVTVVAYAPES
+2464 AIKLCVTVVAYAPES
-2479 FRSLQMLM
+2479 YRSLQMLM
-2487 VLEALVPCF
+2487 VLEALVPCY
-2496 LQKLKSNT
+2496 LQKMKGNT
-2504 MTMESASAARDEIA
+2504 QTLESASAARDEIA

-2530 LYSSET
+2530 LYSVEA

-2543 PQLSRCDQGHK
+2543 PQMSRCDQGHK

-2559 NHAMSGGPNT
+2559 NHTMSGGPNT
-2569 SRLVSNI
+2569 RSG
-2576 RDNLHLLEEGQGMP
+2576 DNLHLLEEGQGIL

-2596 RIAREEFRR
+2596 RITREEFRR

-2651 AEIAHA
+2651 AEIAHS

-2685 DWSAETVRPALIL
+2685 DWSAEAIRPALIL

-2717 CARPQALCTRSVAAL
+2717 RQVEWEAA
-2732 RALYSF
+2732 
-2738 TTVPLLWRNSGVKS
+2738 
-2752 SSCLPVSS
+2752 SS
-2760 LAGHA
+2760 LIEGI
-2765 TPWGVSLFLSPV
+2765 
-2777 SAAASLGMCA
+2777 
-2787 PACVCP
+2787 
-2793 SDLDVVCLRRT
+2793 CLT
-2804 AKVVRLLLLAL
+2804 LH
-2815 LIDVF
+2815 
-2820 VSSSVSAFTR
+2820 R

-2880 TAVVRLVALQI
+2880 TAVVRLVAMQI

-2928 GSGSKGQSP
+2928 GSGSK
-2937 GTQDSPHLEQ
+2937 DSPHLEQ
-2947 PEHVQDQEL
+2947 PEVFLLLQTVINILLPPRIISTSRSKNFVLD
-2956 HAGCL
+2956 AS
-2961 PAHCSTPGDQGKDL
+2961 PAHCSTPGDTGKDL

-3000 RQLGNQWYRL
+3000 RQLGNQWYKL

-3039 PIFVLLRPYIQC
+3039 PIFILLRPFIQC

-3058 DSQEEITARH
+3058 ESQEEITARH
-3068 HIADQLERRF
+3068 HIAEQLERRF
-3078 IPRPLCKSSLFAEF
+3078 IPRSLCKSSLFAEF
-3092 NNELKI
+3092 SNELKI

-3157 LSRTDEDE
+3157 LSRTDEE
-3165 EPEQEENDSISI
+3165 EEENDSISV

-3185 AFLPRIISQRRFSS
+3185 AFLPRLISQRRFSS
-3199 YATGNAS
+3199 HATGS
-3206 AQSEP
+3206 AATQPEP
-3211 GTRST
+3211 GMST
-3216 MLPSQSEP
+3216 MLPSHSEP

-3229 SQGLEEGN
+3229 SQGLLEEGN

-3251 NLLLQPP
+3251 NLLIQPP
-3258 LGRNRGLRQL
+3258 LGRKRGLRQL
-3268 RRPLLSIPKNE
+3268 RRPLLSIQRVQDE
-3279 PRGAGRSGAR
+3279 SRGRQGAR
-3289 LSATRRSIQPKNKI
+3289 LSTTRRTIQPKSNCC
-3303 LATHGGDQKR
+3303 LWLSTSTQMATM
-3313 VVTFTETQQEAQ
+3313 
-3325 TKPPVPAGADA
+3325 
-3336 QPEVRKASPAPP
+3336 
-3348 STPPASSGASFSATV
+3348 
-3363 KADLHSPS
+3363 
-3371 RKQLSI
+3371 
-3377 STESKEKREQ
+3377 
-3387 WSLRSSLSPRGS
+3387 
-3399 ISRGSTPTPPSRSC
+3399 
-3413 SPVPPPHPISRT
+3413 RT
-3425 CSPLPPPPLPIL
+3425 
-3437 GIHPCANFPQQGAS
+3437 
-3451 SCSTPESPEDLDTT
+3451 
-3465 ALLGRNTDTLLHISE
+3465 R
-3480 DNGGTENPLL
+3480 
-3490 VPLLVPLLSPRHS
+3490 
-3503 PALPSRRS
+3503 
-3511 PLPLSPVDLDLDESH
+3511 
-3526 V
+3526 

>member
-6 SLDDTDPECG
+6 SLDENEPECG

-60 GLSPALSEA
+60 GLSPELSEA

-89 TAILLS
+89 TSILLS

-121 LEAAQECNHE
+121 LEAAHECNHE

-137 WSGGSSSSA
+137 WSAGGSSSSSA
-146 FLQPLGMG
+146 FLQPVG
-154 NQGSPPG
+154 NQGSSPG
-161 RVGQSCPGSGTGS
+161 APLGSCAGSSALGGSGPQHGS
-174 GSGVPRRSGSLEE
+174 SLLEE
-187 DEHARNKLF
+187 DENARAKLF
-196 HKSMATVELFVFL
+196 NKSMATVELFVFL

-220 DLTFRLASGL
+220 DLNFRLASGL
-230 VLWQPMWEHRQ
+230 VIWQPMWEHRQ
-241 PDVPAF
+241 PDIPAF
-247 SALIKPVRN
+247 TLLIKPIRN

-269 CSPCGSSNQGQMGF
+269 CSPGGSANPGPMSQGF
-283 QVVCETAQSD
+283 QVVCEAARSD
-293 SSSPGAGEQSCRRG
+293 SSSSPASAEQSCRRG
-307 NSVERGGPS
+307 NSVEKGGPS
-316 RPQAPPHDKG
+316 QQPPPVKG
-326 VSKKKTSAPVGIPF
+326 PSKKKTSAPAGLPA

-361 QPHWT
+361 QTHWT
-366 EEGVHWALMF
+366 EEGVHWALMY

-384 LEERPERPPEPLIP
+384 LEERPERVAEPLAA

-404 SSSMVAATPS
+404 SSSMVAAAPS
-414 LVNTHKTQDMSLK
+414 LVNTQKTQDMSLK
-427 SNEEAKSLSSETF
+427 CNEEEKSLSTETF
-440 SKVSMTNL
+440 AKVSLTNL
-448 RRPAVPDLSSDL
+448 RRQAVPDLASDL
-460 GMNLFK
+460 GMNIFK

-493 MGVPFLLHDDHLD
+493 MGMPFLLHEDQLD

-521 VGDDRRALERG
+521 LGDDRRALDRG
-532 GWQATIMG
+532 GWQATFMG
-540 KFTRRGSSDTAADAD
+540 KFTRRGSTDTAADAD
-555 SLSVKHSHSHHS
+555 SLNAKHSHSHHS
-567 LLRDLPDH
+567 LLRDMPDH
-575 SNSHSDNTVHAKGD
+575 SNSHSDNAVKE

-595 TITMATFNT
+595 TITMAAFNT

-616 FTEHMKKLC
+616 FTEHMKRLC
-625 NPVSIPEIPTE
+625 NPVAVPEMPVE

-649 SCINYSCLEEGD
+649 SCINYSFLEEGEN
-661 SIEGTNNFILK
+661 IEGTNNFVLK

-679 AILRA
+679 AVLRA
-684 LYAVLTHDISSRICD
+684 LYAVLSHDISSRICD
-699 VSLNIIDCLLQLG
+699 VTLNIIDCLLQLG
-712 VVPGMGKKLTKPKD
+712 VVPGMGKKLSKAEN
-726 KENDEMRL
+726 KENQEARAKDAAGQGL
-734 PKEGANQSLGGAQ
+734 GGGAQ
-747 GGVSGGCMGAAP
+747 GGGAVP
-759 GGGGGDGGGGSGG
+759 GAGGGGDGGSGGGGGGGGG

-778 GSGGGSRDDVTENK
+778 QGSKDDVKNNK
-792 KKDGKDDGSLLST
+792 DNDKKEEGSSFST

-835 DRLRMQAQNCLTNL
+835 DRLRMQAQNCLTSL
-849 YKLDKVQFRQ
+849 YKLDRVQFRQ
-859 TMRDYVNKDSLNNI
+859 TMREYVNKDSLNNI

-883 CMEPVTDK
+883 CMEPITDK

-899 RREKKRNLD
+899 RRAKKRNID

-920 NKSLAQNMEAV
+920 NKSVAQNMEAV

-963 RQLVQFIKESHGNV
+963 RQLVQFIKEAHGNV

-985 LLDSAEKLAT
+985 LLDSAEKITT
-995 AKKPEEKEEI
+995 AKKTDEKEEA
-1005 VIIKQTMP
+1005 KQSGG
-1013 RRSEVGVSGEK
+1013 RS
-1024 GAQPSTAADECRSC
+1024 DE
-1038 ISSRPPQTPE
+1038 
-1048 HDDQIPGALLGRKD
+1048 QIPGALLGRKD

-1154 VKFTSNVKL
+1154 VKFTSAVKL
-1163 SEVGGVEY
+1163 SEGGAVGVEY
-1171 GRDEEEN
+1171 TRDEEEN

-1197 HTEEKDGPQGFQE
+1197 HTEEKDGPHGFQE
-1210 RLAASQE
+1210 HLAASQE

-1352 LGFIYDEE
+1352 LGYIFDEE

-1373 FLDDN
+1373 YLDDN

-1404 FLRETFPCLPRPRT
+1404 FQRETFPCLPRPRT
-1418 EPQVDLDSG
+1418 EPLVDLDSC
-1427 RLRLNPELGRHRY
+1427 RLRLDPELGRHRY

-1462 SHTLKSDTP
+1462 SHTLKSDTTC
-1471 SDEKK
+1471 DEKK
-1476 VQEPLAPIR
+1476 GQEAQDDLSPLPSSPAPIR

-1500 RSFKVKK
+1500 RSFRVKK

-1524 MPRQDS
+1524 LSRQDS
-1530 ESENDE
+1530 ESENEE
-1536 GLLSQSRDTVT
+1536 GLLSQTHSRDTVT

-1552 WSTSEPSIEPE
+1552 FSTSEPSIEPE
-1563 GSGGTGG
+1563 GQSSGGT
-1570 PEDNYHRNMSW
+1570 EDNYHRNMSW

-1592 SFICTHVEFC
+1592 SFICTHIDFC

-1614 ARLVRAVKLLYGE
+1614 ARLVRAIKLVYGE
-1627 TVDSLREDRAGN
+1627 TVDSLREDSAI
-1639 VSGRAK
+1639 SGHIMARAK
-1645 RNKECSDKSSLRTPS
+1645 KNKESSDKSCLRTPS

-1665 TDSNADGKKDTGMLK
+1665 TDPNTEGKKDTGMLK

-1687 SLAPAPLSLLIKAAP
+1687 SLSPAPLSLLIKAAP
-1702 ILTEDMYGDVQ
+1702 ILTDDMYGDIQ

-1749 MMAEFQHAEA
+1749 MMAELHHQEA
-1759 SQRINSVFKFYTL
+1759 CQRINSILKFYTL
-1772 WRFRYQVWPRME
+1772 WRFRYEVWPRME

-1807 GMPCVPMFDPP
+1807 GMPCVPIFDPP
-1818 WVPSNTGS
+1818 WVPLNTGS

-1834 NSKSFSA
+1834 QSYSALIQPVHAIKSFSA

-1871 SIITAIPVAQE
+1871 SIITAIPVVQE
-1882 ACYEPTCGPPPE
+1882 ACYEPTCSPPPE
-1894 QEEEEEAVNLASRRM
+1894 QEEEAEEVVNLTSRRL
-1909 SVTPSCASSNSHRN
+1909 SVSPSCASSNSHRN

-1935 SVASAEDE
+1935 SLASAEDE
-1943 ENATEHT
+1943 ENTTEHT

-1955 LQPPQAVFPA
+1955 LQPPQSVFPA

-1990 SAVAQQILWNCLI
+1990 SAVAKQILWNCLI

-2033 LMNIGDLPAQTS
+2033 LLNIGDLPAQTS

-2162 LMDKRWNLIHYSKT
+2162 LMDKRWNLIHYNKT
-2176 FVRDI
+2176 YVRDI

-2221 LFLISLTQNMPAVH
+2221 LFLISLTQHMPNVH

-2254 RTAIDG
+2254 RTAIDA
-2260 EFSLFSEPQG
+2260 EFSLFNEPQG

-2285 KLLEEMFLGMPSEY
+2285 KLLEEMFVGMPSEY
-2299 PWGDEIMLFL
+2299 PWGDEMMLFL

-2334 NTAVH
+2334 NTAIH

-2353 PTMLQAYADYESNP
+2353 PTMLQVYADYESNP
-2367 LLRQGIEFCCRQFYI
+2367 LLRQGIAFCCRQFYI

-2398 LLEFTTS
+2398 LLEFTTN

-2417 CLFDLLVSLEGET
+2417 CLFDLLVSLEGESQ
-2430 LDALDAL
+2430 DALDAL

-2457 LAFSITE
+2457 LAFSISE
-2464 SIKLCVTVVAYAPES
+2464 AVKLCVTVVAYAPES

-2504 MTMESASAARDEIA
+2504 VTMESASAARDEIA

-2543 PQLSRCDQGHK
+2543 PQMSRCDQGHK
-2554 GATTA
+2554 GGTAA
-2559 NHAMSGGPNT
+2559 NHAMSGGVNT
-2569 SRLVSNI
+2569 

-2672 GLRRYITEMLPIT
+2672 GLRRYVMEMLPIT
-2685 DWSAETVRPALIL
+2685 DWSSEAVRPALIL

-2717 CARPQALCTRSVAAL
+2717 RQVEWEAA
-2732 RALYSF
+2732 
-2738 TTVPLLWRNSGVKS
+2738 
-2752 SSCLPVSS
+2752 SS
-2760 LAGHA
+2760 LIEGI
-2765 TPWGVSLFLSPV
+2765 
-2777 SAAASLGMCA
+2777 
-2787 PACVCP
+2787 
-2793 SDLDVVCLRRT
+2793 CLT
-2804 AKVVRLLLLAL
+2804 LQ
-2815 LIDVF
+2815 
-2820 VSSSVSAFTR
+2820 R

-2891 QALKDDFPLSH
+2891 QALKEDFPLSH

-2928 GSGSKGQSP
+2928 GSGSK
-2937 GTQDSPHLEQ
+2937 DSPHLEP
-2947 PEHVQDQEL
+2947 PEIFLLLQTVINILLPPRIISTSRTKNFMLD
-2956 HAGCL
+2956 AS
-2961 PAHCSTPGDQGKDL
+2961 PAHCSTPGDTGKDL
-2975 RREGLAESTSQAA
+2975 RREGLAESTGQAA

-3000 RQLGNQWYRL
+3000 RALGNQWYRL

-3039 PIFVLLRPYIQC
+3039 PIFVLLRPFIQC

-3144 QESQPSR
+3144 QDSQPSR

-3157 LSRTDEDE
+3157 LSRTDEDD
-3165 EPEQEENDSISI
+3165 EENDSVSI

-3185 AFLPRIISQRRFSS
+3185 AFLPQVITQRRFSS
-3199 YATGNAS
+3199 HATGSVAPQPE
-3206 AQSEP
+3206 AHR
-3211 GTRST
+3211 TT
-3216 MLPSQSEP
+3216 MLPSHSEP

-3229 SQGLEEGN
+3229 SQGLLQEGN

-3251 NLLLQPP
+3251 NLLIQPP
-3258 LGRNRGLRQL
+3258 LGRKRGLRQL

-3279 PRGAGRSGAR
+3279 PRSRSGAR
-3289 LSATRRSIQPKNKI
+3289 LSTTRRSIQPKNKP
-3303 LATHGGDQKR
+3303 LAHGDQKR
-3313 VVTFTETQQEAQ
+3313 SVTFTESPGQQ
-3325 TKPPVPAGADA
+3325 PPTPSSAEPPAEGS
-3336 QPEVRKASPAPP
+3336 KASPAFSKSPTLEVP
-3348 STPPASSGASFSATV
+3348 SASSAMVT
-3363 KADLHSPS
+3363 ADLHTPA
-3371 RKQLSI
+3371 I
-3377 STESKEKREQ
+3377 SQVIPTISSKEKREQ
-3387 WSLRSSLSPRGS
+3387 WGLRSSLSPPPS
-3399 ISRGSTPTPPSRSC
+3399 ISRPSTPTPPSRTC
-3413 SPVPPPHPISRT
+3413 SPLPLSRT
-3425 CSPLPPPPLPIL
+3425 CSPLVLSRTSSPLPPPLPVL
-3437 GIHPCANFPQQGAS
+3437 GTAPGAGSS
-3451 SCSTPESPEDLDTT
+3451 SCSSTASPSPFPPSAPTRAAQAQGEPRRRRDDGASASQRQPAASERGRRHGEPPPHPAAVTPLTPQVTP
-3465 ALLGRNTDTLLHISE
+3465 ATLPHRP
-3480 DNGGTENPLL
+3480 GPG
-3490 VPLLVPLLSPRHS
+3490 
-3503 PALPSRRS
+3503 
-3511 PLPLSPVDLDLDESH
+3511 
-3526 V
+3526 

>member
-6 SLDDTDPECG
+6 SLDENEPECG

-60 GLSPALSEA
+60 GLSPELSEA

-89 TAILLS
+89 TSILLS

-121 LEAAQECNHE
+121 LEAAHECNHE

-137 WSGGSSSSA
+137 WSAGGSSSSSA
-146 FLQPLGMG
+146 FLQPVG
-154 NQGSPPG
+154 NQGSSPG
-161 RVGQSCPGSGTGS
+161 APLGSCAGSSALGGSGPQHGS
-174 GSGVPRRSGSLEE
+174 SLLEE
-187 DEHARNKLF
+187 DENARAKLF
-196 HKSMATVELFVFL
+196 NKSMATVELFVFL

-220 DLTFRLASGL
+220 DLNFRLASGL
-230 VLWQPMWEHRQ
+230 VIWQPMWEHRQ
-241 PDVPAF
+241 PDIPAF
-247 SALIKPVRN
+247 TLLIKPIRN

-269 CSPCGSSNQGQMGF
+269 CSPGGSANPGPMSQGF
-283 QVVCETAQSD
+283 QVVCEAARSD
-293 SSSPGAGEQSCRRG
+293 SSSSPASAEQSCRRG
-307 NSVERGGPS
+307 NSVEKGGPS
-316 RPQAPPHDKG
+316 QQPPPVKG
-326 VSKKKTSAPVGIPF
+326 PSKKKTSAPAGLPA

-361 QPHWT
+361 QTHWT
-366 EEGVHWALMF
+366 EEGVHWALMY

-384 LEERPERPPEPLIP
+384 LEERPERVAEPLAA

-404 SSSMVAATPS
+404 SSSMVAAAPS
-414 LVNTHKTQDMSLK
+414 LVNTQKTQDMSLK
-427 SNEEAKSLSSETF
+427 CNEEEKSLSTETF
-440 SKVSMTNL
+440 AKVSLTNL
-448 RRPAVPDLSSDL
+448 RRQAVPDLASDL
-460 GMNLFK
+460 GMNIFK

-493 MGVPFLLHDDHLD
+493 MGMPFLLHEDQLD

-521 VGDDRRALERG
+521 LGDDRRALDRG
-532 GWQATIMG
+532 GWQATFMG
-540 KFTRRGSSDTAADAD
+540 KFTRRGSTDTAADAD
-555 SLSVKHSHSHHS
+555 SLNAKHSHSHHS
-567 LLRDLPDH
+567 LLRDMPDH
-575 SNSHSDNTVHAKGD
+575 SNSHSDNAVKE

-595 TITMATFNT
+595 TITMAAFNT

-616 FTEHMKKLC
+616 FTEHMKRLC
-625 NPVSIPEIPTE
+625 NPVAVPEMPVE

-649 SCINYSCLEEGD
+649 SCINYSFLEEGEN
-661 SIEGTNNFILK
+661 IEGTNNFVLK

-679 AILRA
+679 AVLRA
-684 LYAVLTHDISSRICD
+684 LYAVLSHDISSRICD
-699 VSLNIIDCLLQLG
+699 VTLNIIDCLLQLG
-712 VVPGMGKKLTKPKD
+712 VVPGMGKKLSKAEN
-726 KENDEMRL
+726 KENQEARAKDAAGQGL
-734 PKEGANQSLGGAQ
+734 GGGAQ
-747 GGVSGGCMGAAP
+747 GGGAVP
-759 GGGGGDGGGGSGG
+759 GAGGGGDGGSGGGGGGGGG

-778 GSGGGSRDDVTENK
+778 QGSKDDVKNNK
-792 KKDGKDDGSLLST
+792 DNDKKEEGSSFST

-835 DRLRMQAQNCLTNL
+835 DRLRMQAQNCLTSL
-849 YKLDKVQFRQ
+849 YKLDRVQFRQ
-859 TMRDYVNKDSLNNI
+859 TMREYVNKDSLNNI

-883 CMEPVTDK
+883 CMEPITDK

-899 RREKKRNLD
+899 RRAKKRNID

-920 NKSLAQNMEAV
+920 NKSVAQNMEAV

-963 RQLVQFIKESHGNV
+963 RQLVQFIKEAHGNV

-985 LLDSAEKLAT
+985 LLDSAEKITT
-995 AKKPEEKEEI
+995 AKKTDEKEEA
-1005 VIIKQTMP
+1005 KQSGG
-1013 RRSEVGVSGEK
+1013 RS
-1024 GAQPSTAADECRSC
+1024 DE
-1038 ISSRPPQTPE
+1038 
-1048 HDDQIPGALLGRKD
+1048 QIPGALLGRKD

-1154 VKFTSNVKL
+1154 VKFTSAVKL
-1163 SEVGGVEY
+1163 SEGGAVGVEY
-1171 GRDEEEN
+1171 TRDEEEN

-1183 GKWRSGRRNPSKLH
+1183 GPH
-1197 HTEEKDGPQGFQE
+1197 GFQE
-1210 RLAASQE
+1210 HLAASQE

-1352 LGFIYDEE
+1352 LGYIFDEE

-1373 FLDDN
+1373 YLDDN

-1404 FLRETFPCLPRPRT
+1404 FQRETFPCLPRPRT
-1418 EPQVDLDSG
+1418 EPLVDLDSC
-1427 RLRLNPELGRHRY
+1427 RLRLDPELGRHRY

-1462 SHTLKSDTP
+1462 SHTLKSDTTC
-1471 SDEKK
+1471 DEKK
-1476 VQEPLAPIR
+1476 GQEAQAPIR

-1500 RSFKVKK
+1500 RSFRVKK

-1524 MPRQDS
+1524 LSRQDS
-1530 ESENDE
+1530 ESENEE
-1536 GLLSQSRDTVT
+1536 GLLSQTHSRDTVT

-1552 WSTSEPSIEPE
+1552 FSTSEPSIEPE
-1563 GSGGTGG
+1563 GQSSGGT
-1570 PEDNYHRNMSW
+1570 EDNYHRNMSW

-1592 SFICTHVEFC
+1592 SFICTHIDFC

-1614 ARLVRAVKLLYGE
+1614 ARLVRAIKLVYGE
-1627 TVDSLREDRAGN
+1627 TVDSLREDSAI
-1639 VSGRAK
+1639 SGHIMARAK
-1645 RNKECSDKSSLRTPS
+1645 KNKESSDKSCLRTPS

-1665 TDSNADGKKDTGMLK
+1665 TDPNTEGKKDTGMLK

-1687 SLAPAPLSLLIKAAP
+1687 SLSPAPLSLLIKAAP
-1702 ILTEDMYGDVQ
+1702 ILTDDMYGDIQ

-1749 MMAEFQHAEA
+1749 MMAELHHQEA
-1759 SQRINSVFKFYTL
+1759 CQRINSILKFYTL
-1772 WRFRYQVWPRME
+1772 WRFRYEVWPRME

-1807 GMPCVPMFDPP
+1807 GMPCVPIFDPP
-1818 WVPSNTGS
+1818 WVPLNTGS

-1834 NSKSFSA
+1834 QSKSFSA

-1871 SIITAIPVAQE
+1871 SIITAIPVVQE
-1882 ACYEPTCGPPPE
+1882 ACYEPTCSPPPE
-1894 QEEEEEAVNLASRRM
+1894 QEEEEEVVNLTSRRL
-1909 SVTPSCASSNSHRN
+1909 SVSPSCASSNSHRN

-1935 SVASAEDE
+1935 SLASAEDE
-1943 ENATEHT
+1943 ENTTEHT

-1955 LQPPQAVFPA
+1955 LQPPQSVFPA

-1990 SAVAQQILWNCLI
+1990 SAVAKQILWNCLI

-2033 LMNIGDLPAQTS
+2033 LLNIGDLPAQTS

-2162 LMDKRWNLIHYSKT
+2162 LMDKRWNLIHYNKT
-2176 FVRDI
+2176 YVRDI

-2221 LFLISLTQNMPAVH
+2221 LFLISLTQHMPNVH

-2254 RTAIDG
+2254 RTAIDA
-2260 EFSLFSEPQG
+2260 EFSLFNEPQG

-2285 KLLEEMFLGMPSEY
+2285 KLLEEMFVGMPSEY
-2299 PWGDEIMLFL
+2299 PWGDEMMLFL

-2334 NTAVH
+2334 NTAIH

-2353 PTMLQAYADYESNP
+2353 PTMLQVYADYESNP
-2367 LLRQGIEFCCRQFYI
+2367 LLRQGIAFCCRQFYI

-2398 LLEFTTS
+2398 LLEFTTN

-2417 CLFDLLVSLEGET
+2417 CLFDLLVSLEGESQ
-2430 LDALDAL
+2430 DALDAL

-2457 LAFSITE
+2457 LAFSISE
-2464 SIKLCVTVVAYAPES
+2464 AVKLCVTVVAYAPES

-2504 MTMESASAARDEIA
+2504 VTMESASAARDEIA

-2543 PQLSRCDQGHK
+2543 PQMSRCDQGHK
-2554 GATTA
+2554 GGTAA
-2559 NHAMSGGPNT
+2559 NHAMSGGVNT
-2569 SRLVSNI
+2569 

-2672 GLRRYITEMLPIT
+2672 GLRRYVMEMLPIT
-2685 DWSAETVRPALIL
+2685 DWSSEAVRPALIL

-2717 CARPQALCTRSVAAL
+2717 CARPQALCTRRQVEWEAA
-2732 RALYSF
+2732 
-2738 TTVPLLWRNSGVKS
+2738 
-2752 SSCLPVSS
+2752 SS
-2760 LAGHA
+2760 LIEGI
-2765 TPWGVSLFLSPV
+2765 
-2777 SAAASLGMCA
+2777 
-2787 PACVCP
+2787 
-2793 SDLDVVCLRRT
+2793 CLT
-2804 AKVVRLLLLAL
+2804 LQ
-2815 LIDVF
+2815 
-2820 VSSSVSAFTR
+2820 R

-2891 QALKDDFPLSH
+2891 QALKEDFPLSH

-2928 GSGSKGQSP
+2928 GSGSK
-2937 GTQDSPHLEQ
+2937 DSPHLEP
-2947 PEHVQDQEL
+2947 PEIFLLLQTVINILLPPRIISTSRTKNFMLD
-2956 HAGCL
+2956 AS
-2961 PAHCSTPGDQGKDL
+2961 PAHCSTPGDTGKDL
-2975 RREGLAESTSQAA
+2975 RREGLAESTGQAA

-3000 RQLGNQWYRL
+3000 RALGNQWYRL

-3039 PIFVLLRPYIQC
+3039 PIFVLLRPFIQC

-3144 QESQPSR
+3144 QDSQPSR

-3157 LSRTDEDE
+3157 LSRTDEDD
-3165 EPEQEENDSISI
+3165 EENDSVSI

-3185 AFLPRIISQRRFSS
+3185 AFLPQVITQRRFSS
-3199 YATGNAS
+3199 HATGSVAPQPE
-3206 AQSEP
+3206 AHR
-3211 GTRST
+3211 TT
-3216 MLPSQSEP
+3216 MLPSHSEP

-3229 SQGLEEGN
+3229 SQGLLQEGN

-3251 NLLLQPP
+3251 NLLIQPP
-3258 LGRNRGLRQL
+3258 LGRKRGLRQL

-3279 PRGAGRSGAR
+3279 PRSRSGAR
-3289 LSATRRSIQPKNKI
+3289 LSTTRRSIQPKNKP
-3303 LATHGGDQKR
+3303 LETLLDCEAHGDQKR
-3313 VVTFTETQQEAQ
+3313 SVTFTESPGQQ
-3325 TKPPVPAGADA
+3325 PPTPSSAEPPAEGS
-3336 QPEVRKASPAPP
+3336 KASPAFSKSPTLEVP
-3348 STPPASSGASFSATV
+3348 SASSAMVT
-3363 KADLHSPS
+3363 ADLHTPA
-3371 RKQLSI
+3371 I
-3377 STESKEKREQ
+3377 SQVIPTISSKEKREQ
-3387 WSLRSSLSPRGS
+3387 WGLRSSLSPPPS
-3399 ISRGSTPTPPSRSC
+3399 ISRPSTPTPPSRTC
-3413 SPVPPPHPISRT
+3413 SPLPLSRT
-3425 CSPLPPPPLPIL
+3425 CSPLVLSRTSSPLPPPLPVL
-3437 GIHPCANFPQQGAS
+3437 GTAPGAGSS
-3451 SCSTPESPEDLDTT
+3451 SCSSTASPSPFPPSAPTRAAQAQGEPRRRRDDGASASQRQPAASERGRRHGEPPPHPAAVTPLTPQVTP
-3465 ALLGRNTDTLLHISE
+3465 ATLPHRP
-3480 DNGGTENPLL
+3480 GPG
-3490 VPLLVPLLSPRHS
+3490 
-3503 PALPSRRS
+3503 
-3511 PLPLSPVDLDLDESH
+3511 
-3526 V
+3526 